1 MPDRRVQ
8 AMDDLLNEFLTET
21 AENMDVLDV
30 ELVKLEQN
38 PNDPE
43 LLGNIFRLVHTVKG
57 TCGFLGLPRL
67 ESVAHAAESLFA
79 RFRDGELE
87 VTPKAV
93 SLVLESLDRIK
104 ALLRELEKSGSEP
117 EGDDRDLISRLES
130 FAEDAVM
137 EAMMSN
143 EDVVEPAHDSEELQA
158 AFDAAQYTP
167 GFSDAHEIENLPE
180 PDVEDEVEVAETGQ
194 LPSTIRQTD
203 VPDDGETAVGSS
215 GGGVASQSIR
225 VSVDLLESLMT
236 MVSELVLTRN
246 QLLQIL
252 RAREDSEFS
261 TPLQR
266 LSHVTTE
273 LQESVMKTRMQPI
286 GNAWAKLPRIVR
298 DLSLELNKKV
308 NLQMIGAETELDRQV
323 LELIRDPLTHMVRN
337 SCDHGIELPAE
348 RRAAGKPETGTI
360 TLNAFHEGGHIIIDI
375 SDDGKGL
382 SVDKIKAKAMALG
395 LATESELE
403 VMSDEAIQQFIMRP
417 GFSTATN
424 VTAVSGRGVG
434 MDVVRTN
441 IEKIG
446 GTIELKS
453 VPGRGTT
460 FVIKIPL
467 TLAIVSA
474 LIVEA
479 GGERFAVPQISVVEL
494 VRTGRGSEHKIEDI
508 HTTPVLRLRNRLLP
522 LTSLRAQLKLGS
534 DDFGETDDRFII
546 VTKVGNF
553 SFGIIVDK
561 VFDTEEIVV
570 KPVSSLLRNITLFSG
585 NTILGDGSVIMILD
599 PNGIASDIGEI
610 NVTEAAAAEMAAS
623 ADGDTEDRVPLLL
636 FHAGDDTPMAVPLA
650 LVARLEEISLED
662 IEISN
667 GQLVVQYRGGLMPL
681 LPLRADGEI
690 AKSGRQSAI
699 VFADRDRSM
708 GLLVDEIVDIVED
721 RLSIELTTERP
732 GMLGSAIIDGAA
744 TDIVDTSYYLT
755 QAYGDWFVPHS
766 GDTTTV
772 EQSRR
777 KRRVLLIDDSAFFR
791 NLLSPL
797 LSVAGYAV
805 TTVDTADRAM
815 ELYEEG
821 RNFDIILSD
830 IELPGMN
837 GFEFA
842 QAVRSSERWADV
854 PLIALSAYTSI
865 DHLQRGHDVGFD
877 DYVGKFDRDTL
888 LRTLETTLYPELAE
902 IEES

>member
-1 MPDRRVQ
+1 
-8 AMDDLLNEFLTET
+8 MDDLLTEFLTET

-67 ESVAHAAESLFA
+67 EGVAHAAESLFA

-87 VTPKAV
+87 VTPRAV

-117 EGDDRDLISRLES
+117 EGDDQDLISQLES

-143 EDVVEPAHDSEELQA
+143 EDIAEPAQDSEELQA
-158 AFDAAQYTP
+158 AFDAAQYKAVAP
-167 GFSDAHEIENLPE
+167 DAHEAEELDQGAEPE
-180 PDVEDEVEVAETGQ
+180 ADEDPDDAGSGQ
-194 LPSTIRQTD
+194 VPSTIHQTGLSE
-203 VPDDGETAVGSS
+203 DGDAAAPAAS
-215 GGGVASQSIR
+215 GGVANQSIR

-252 RAREDSEFS
+252 RVREDSEFS

-298 DLSLELNKKV
+298 DLSLELSKKI

-337 SCDHGIELPAE
+337 SCDHGVELPAE

-395 LATESELE
+395 LATENELE

-453 VPGRGTT
+453 VAGRGTT

-508 HTTPVLRLRNRLLP
+508 HNTPVLRLRNRLLP

-610 NVTEAAAAEMAAS
+610 TVTETAAAEMASLAEDG
-623 ADGDTEDRVPLLL
+623 ADDRVPLLL

-650 LVARLEEISLED
+650 LVARLEEIALED
-662 IEISN
+662 VEISN

-690 AKSGRQSAI
+690 AKTGRQSAI

-708 GLLVDEIVDIVED
+708 GLLVDQIVDIVED
-721 RLSIELTTERP
+721 KLSIELTTERP

-777 KRRVLLIDDSAFFR
+777 KCRVLLIDDSAFFR

-805 TTVDTADRAM
+805 TTVETADRAM
-815 ELYEEG
+815 ELYEAG
-821 RNFDIILSD
+821 RDFDVILSD

-842 QAVRSSERWADV
+842 QAVRSSERWAEV

-888 LRTLETTLYPELAE
+888 LRTLEATLYPELAQ
-902 IEES
+902 IEEG

>member
-1 MPDRRVQ
+1 
-8 AMDDLLNEFLTET
+8 MDDLLNEFLTET
-21 AENMDVLDV
+21 SENMDVLDV

-67 ESVAHAAESLFA
+67 EGVAHAAESLFA

-93 SLVLESLDRIK
+93 TLVLESLDRIK
-104 ALLRELEKSGSEP
+104 ALLKELEKTGVEP
-117 EGDDRDLISRLES
+117 DGDDNDLIEQLES

-137 EAMMSN
+137 EAMISN
-143 EDVVEPAHDSEELQA
+143 EDITEVASDSDELQA
-158 AFDAAQYTP
+158 AFDAAQYAER
-167 GFSDAHEIENLPE
+167 DALVHAATSAVDSMFDQVPTKVSQTGLS
-180 PDVEDEVEVAETGQ
+180 PDLGDDHVA
-194 LPSTIRQTD
+194 
-203 VPDDGETAVGSS
+203 GS
-215 GGGVASQSIR
+215 GVASQTIR
-225 VSVDLLESLMT
+225 VSVDLLENLMT

-252 RAREDSEFS
+252 RARDDSEFS

-298 DLSLELNKKV
+298 DLSLELSKKV

-337 SCDHGIELPAE
+337 SCDHGVEMPAE
-348 RRAAGKPETGTI
+348 RRSAGKPETGTI
-360 TLNAFHEGGHIIIDI
+360 TLNAFHEGGHIIIEI
-375 SDDGKGL
+375 TDDGKGL
-382 SVDKIKAKAMALG
+382 SVEKIKGKALALG
-395 LATESELE
+395 LATEAELD
-403 VMSDEAIQQFIMRP
+403 VMSDQAIQQFIMRA
-417 GFSTATN
+417 GFSTAAN
-424 VTAVSGRGVG
+424 VTSVSGRGVG
-434 MDVVRTN
+434 MDVVKTN

-453 VPGRGTT
+453 LQGRGTT
-460 FVIKIPL
+460 FIIKIPL

-494 VRTGRGSEHKIEDI
+494 VRTGRGSEYRIEDI
-508 HTTPVLRLRNRLLP
+508 HGTPVLRLRNRLLP
-522 LTSLRAQLKLGS
+522 LTSLRQQLRLGAELDS
-534 DDFGETDDRFII
+534 VDEDRFVI
-546 VTKVGNF
+546 VTQVGNF

-610 NVTEAAAAEMAAS
+610 TVAETAAAELATQVDEE
-623 ADGDTEDRVPLLL
+623 ADDRVPLLL

-650 LVARLEEISLED
+650 LVARLEEIDLDEV
-662 IEISN
+662 EISN

-690 AKSGRQSAI
+690 SRTGRQSAI

-732 GMLGSAIIDGAA
+732 GMLGSAIIDGEA

-755 QAYGDWFVPHS
+755 QAYGDWFVPH
-766 GDTTTV
+766 GGETTTL

-777 KRRVLLIDDSAFFR
+777 KSRVLLIDDSAFFR

-797 LSVAGYAV
+797 LSVAGYFV
-805 TTVDTADRAM
+805 TTVDSADRAM
-815 ELYEEG
+815 ELYEDG
-821 RNFDIILSD
+821 RDFDIILSD

-842 QAVRSSERWADV
+842 QAVRASERWSHV

-888 LRTLETTLYPELAE
+888 LRTLETTLYPELANVDDD
-902 IEES
+902 

>member
-1 MPDRRVQ
+1 
-8 AMDDLLNEFLTET
+8 MDDLLNEFLTET
-21 AENMDVLDV
+21 SENMDVLDV

-38 PNDPE
+38 PNDPD

-104 ALLRELEKSGSEP
+104 ALLKELEKSGTEP
-117 EGDDRDLISRLES
+117 EGDDNDLIKQLES

-137 EAMMSN
+137 EAMLSN
-143 EDVVEPAHDSEELQA
+143 EDISEAASDSDELQA
-158 AFDAAQYTP
+158 AFDAAE
-167 GFSDAHEIENLPE
+167 FSTRSAAVGTAGTEAEDFNDLDHEF
-180 PDVEDEVEVAETGQ
+180 DQV
-194 LPSTIRQTD
+194 PSTVKQAGLSTD
-203 VPDDGETAVGSS
+203 LGDDPIGAGS
-215 GGGVASQSIR
+215 VANQSIR
-225 VSVDLLESLMT
+225 VSVDLLENLMT

-252 RAREDSEFS
+252 RARDDSEFS

-298 DLSLELNKKV
+298 DLSLELSKKV

-337 SCDHGIELPAE
+337 SCDHGIEIPAE
-348 RRAAGKPETGTI
+348 RRSTGKPETGTI
-360 TLNAFHEGGHIIIDI
+360 TLNAFHEGGHISIEIA
-375 SDDGKGL
+375 DDGKGL
-382 SVDKIKAKAMALG
+382 SVDKIKSKALALG
-395 LATESELE
+395 LLTEAELD
-403 VMSDEAIQQFIMRP
+403 VMSDQAIQQFIMRA

-424 VTAVSGRGVG
+424 VTSVSGRGVG
-434 MDVVRTN
+434 MDVVKTN

-453 VPGRGTT
+453 LQGRGTT
-460 FVIKIPL
+460 FIIKIPL

-494 VRTGRGSEHKIEDI
+494 VRTGRGSEYRVEDI
-508 HTTPVLRLRNRLLP
+508 HGTPVLRLRNRLLP
-522 LTSLRAQLKLGS
+522 LTSLRQQLRLGAEA
-534 DDFGETDDRFII
+534 DVMDEDRFVI
-546 VTKVGNF
+546 VTQVGNF

-610 NVTEAAAAEMAAS
+610 SVADSTAAEIAAQAEEE
-623 ADGDTEDRVPLLL
+623 ADDRVPLLL

-650 LVARLEEISLED
+650 LVARLEEIDLDEV
-662 IEISN
+662 EISN

-690 AKSGRQSAI
+690 ARTGRQSAI

-732 GMLGSAIIDGAA
+732 GMLGSAIIDGDA

-755 QAYGDWFVPHS
+755 QAYGDWFVPH
-766 GDTTTV
+766 GGETTTLA
-772 EQSRR
+772 QSRR
-777 KRRVLLIDDSAFFR
+777 KSRVLLIDDSAFFR

-797 LSVAGYAV
+797 LSVAGYSV
-805 TTVDTADRAM
+805 TTVDSADRAM

-821 RNFDIILSD
+821 RDFDIILSD

-842 QAVRSSERWADV
+842 QAVRASERWSHV

-888 LRTLETTLYPELAE
+888 LRTLETTLYPELANVD
-902 IEES
+902 EE

>member
-1 MPDRRVQ
+1 
-8 AMDDLLNEFLTET
+8 MDDLLNEFLTET
-21 AENMDVLDV
+21 SENMDVLDV

-38 PNDPE
+38 PNDPD

-104 ALLRELEKSGSEP
+104 ALLKELEKSGTEP
-117 EGDDRDLISRLES
+117 EGDDNDLIKQLES

-137 EAMMSN
+137 EAMLSN
-143 EDVVEPAHDSEELQA
+143 EDISEAASDSDELQA
-158 AFDAAQYTP
+158 AFDAAE
-167 GFSDAHEIENLPE
+167 FSTRSAAVGTAGAEAEDFNDMDHEF
-180 PDVEDEVEVAETGQ
+180 DQV
-194 LPSTIRQTD
+194 PSTVKQTGLSTD
-203 VPDDGETAVGSS
+203 LGDDPIGAGS
-215 GGGVASQSIR
+215 VANQSIR
-225 VSVDLLESLMT
+225 VSVDLLENLMT

-252 RAREDSEFS
+252 RARDDSEFS

-298 DLSLELNKKV
+298 DLSLELSKKV

-337 SCDHGIELPAE
+337 SCDHGIEIPAE
-348 RRAAGKPETGTI
+348 RRSTGKPETGTI
-360 TLNAFHEGGHIIIDI
+360 TLNAFHEGGHIIIEI
-375 SDDGKGL
+375 ADDGKGL
-382 SVDKIKAKAMALG
+382 SVDKIKSKALALG
-395 LATESELE
+395 LLTEAELD
-403 VMSDEAIQQFIMRP
+403 VMSDQAIQQFIMRA

-424 VTAVSGRGVG
+424 VTSVSGRGVG
-434 MDVVRTN
+434 MDVVKTN

-453 VPGRGTT
+453 LQGRGTT
-460 FVIKIPL
+460 FIIKIPL

-494 VRTGRGSEHKIEDI
+494 VRTGRGSEYRVEDI
-508 HTTPVLRLRNRLLP
+508 HGTPVLRLRNRLLP
-522 LTSLRAQLKLGS
+522 LTSLRQQLRLGAEA
-534 DDFGETDDRFII
+534 DVMDEDRFVI
-546 VTKVGNF
+546 VTQVGNF

-610 NVTEAAAAEMAAS
+610 TVADSTAAEMAAQAEEE
-623 ADGDTEDRVPLLL
+623 ADDRVPLLL

-650 LVARLEEISLED
+650 LVARLEEIDLDEV
-662 IEISN
+662 EISN

-690 AKSGRQSAI
+690 ARTGRQSAI

-732 GMLGSAIIDGAA
+732 GMLGSAIIDGDA

-755 QAYGDWFVPHS
+755 QAYGDWFVPH
-766 GDTTTV
+766 GGETTTLA
-772 EQSRR
+772 QSRR
-777 KRRVLLIDDSAFFR
+777 KSRVLLIDDSAFFR

-797 LSVAGYAV
+797 LSVAGYSV
-805 TTVDTADRAM
+805 TTVDSADRAM

-821 RNFDIILSD
+821 RDFDIILSD

-842 QAVRSSERWADV
+842 QAVRASERWSHV

-888 LRTLETTLYPELAE
+888 LRTLETTLYPELANVD
-902 IEES
+902 EE

>member
-1 MPDRRVQ
+1 
-8 AMDDLLNEFLTET
+8 MDDLLNEFLTET

-67 ESVAHAAESLFA
+67 ESVAHAAESLFS

-104 ALLRELEKSGSEP
+104 ALLRELEKTGAEP
-117 EGDDRDLISRLES
+117 EGDDNDLIKQLES

-137 EAMMSN
+137 EAMLSN
-143 EDVVEPAHDSEELQA
+143 EDITEVASDSDELQA
-158 AFDAAQYTP
+158 AFDAAEYGSLVEAAEAAEETYEDP
-167 GFSDAHEIENLPE
+167 GDDSEQVPVTA
-180 PDVEDEVEVAETGQ
+180 
-194 LPSTIRQTD
+194 RQTGL
-203 VPDDGETAVGSS
+203 VPEAGEDHA
-215 GGGVASQSIR
+215 GGAGVASQTIR
-225 VSVDLLESLMT
+225 VSVDLLENLMT

-252 RAREDSEFS
+252 RARDDSEFS

-298 DLSLELNKKV
+298 DLSLELSKKV

-337 SCDHGIELPAE
+337 SCDHGVEIPAE
-348 RRAAGKPETGTI
+348 RRSAGKPETGII
-360 TLNAFHEGGHIIIDI
+360 TLNAFHEGGHIIIEI
-375 SDDGKGL
+375 ADDGKGL
-382 SVDKIKAKAMALG
+382 SVDKIKGKALALG
-395 LATESELE
+395 LATEAELD
-403 VMSDEAIQQFIMRP
+403 VMSDQAIQQFIMRA
-417 GFSTATN
+417 GFSTASN
-424 VTAVSGRGVG
+424 VTSVSGRGVG
-434 MDVVRTN
+434 MDVVKTN

-453 VPGRGTT
+453 IQGRGTT
-460 FVIKIPL
+460 FIIKIPL

-494 VRTGRGSEHKIEDI
+494 VRTGRGSEYRIEDI
-508 HTTPVLRLRNRLLP
+508 HGTPVLRLRNRLLP
-522 LTSLRAQLKLGS
+522 LTSLRQQLRLGTELES
-534 DDFGETDDRFII
+534 ADEDRFVI
-546 VTKVGNF
+546 VTQVGNF

-610 NVTEAAAAEMAAS
+610 TVAETTAAEIAS
-623 ADGDTEDRVPLLL
+623 QADEEADDRVPLLL

-650 LVARLEEISLED
+650 LVARLEEIDLDEV
-662 IEISN
+662 EISN

-690 AKSGRQSAI
+690 ARSGRQSAI

-732 GMLGSAIIDGAA
+732 GMLGSAIIDGEA

-755 QAYGDWFVPHS
+755 QAYGDWFVPHG
-766 GDTTTV
+766 GDTTTL

-777 KRRVLLIDDSAFFR
+777 KSRVLLIDDSAFFR

-797 LSVAGYAV
+797 LSVAGYSV
-805 TTVDTADRAM
+805 TTVDSADRAM

-821 RNFDIILSD
+821 RDFDIILSD

-842 QAVRSSERWADV
+842 QAARASERWAHV

-888 LRTLETTLYPELAE
+888 LRTLETTLYPELANVD
-902 IEES
+902 ES

>member
-1 MPDRRVQ
+1 
-8 AMDDLLNEFLTET
+8 
-21 AENMDVLDV
+21 
-30 ELVKLEQN
+30 
-38 PNDPE
+38 
-43 LLGNIFRLVHTVKG
+43 
-57 TCGFLGLPRL
+57 
-67 ESVAHAAESLFA
+67 
-79 RFRDGELE
+79 
-87 VTPKAV
+87 
-93 SLVLESLDRIK
+93 
-104 ALLRELEKSGSEP
+104 
-117 EGDDRDLISRLES
+117 
-130 FAEDAVM
+130 
-137 EAMMSN
+137 
-143 EDVVEPAHDSEELQA
+143 
-158 AFDAAQYTP
+158 
-167 GFSDAHEIENLPE
+167 
-180 PDVEDEVEVAETGQ
+180 
-194 LPSTIRQTD
+194 
-203 VPDDGETAVGSS
+203 
-215 GGGVASQSIR
+215 
-225 VSVDLLESLMT
+225 MT

-252 RAREDSEFS
+252 RARDDSEFS
-261 TPLQR
+261 SPLQR

-298 DLSLELNKKV
+298 DLSLELSKKV
-308 NLQMIGAETELDRQV
+308 NLQMVGAETELDRQV

-337 SCDHGIELPAE
+337 SCDHGIEMPAE
-348 RRAAGKPETGTI
+348 RRSAGKPETGTI
-360 TLNAFHEGGHIIIDI
+360 TLNAFHEGGHIIIEI

-382 SVDKIKAKAMALG
+382 SVEKIKAKALALG
-395 LATESELE
+395 LATEAELD
-403 VMSDEAIQQFIMRP
+403 VMSDQAIQQFIMRA
-417 GFSTATN
+417 GFSTAAN
-424 VTAVSGRGVG
+424 VTSVSGRGVG
-434 MDVVRTN
+434 MDVVKTN

-453 VPGRGTT
+453 VQGRGTT

-474 LIVEA
+474 LIVEG

-494 VRTGRGSEHKIEDI
+494 VRTGRGSEYRIEDI
-508 HTTPVLRLRNRLLP
+508 HGTPVLRLRNRLLP
-522 LTSLRAQLKLGS
+522 LTSLRQQLRLGA
-534 DDFGETDDRFII
+534 ETGSAEDDRFVI
-546 VTKVGNF
+546 VTQVGNF

-570 KPVSSLLRNITLFSG
+570 KPVSSLLRNITFFSG

-599 PNGIASDIGEI
+599 PNGIASNIGEI
-610 NVTEAAAAEMAAS
+610 TVAESAAAAMAVQAEEE
-623 ADGDTEDRVPLLL
+623 ADDRVPLLL

-650 LVARLEEISLED
+650 LVARLEEIDLDEV
-662 IEISN
+662 EISN

-690 AKSGRQSAI
+690 ARSGRQSAI

-732 GMLGSAIIDGAA
+732 GMLGSAIIDGEA

-755 QAYGDWFVPHS
+755 QAYGDWFVPH
-766 GDTTTV
+766 GGETTTV

-805 TTVDTADRAM
+805 TTVESADRAM

-821 RNFDIILSD
+821 RDFDIILSD

-842 QAVRSSERWADV
+842 QAVRASERWSHV

-888 LRTLETTLYPELAE
+888 LRTLETTLYPELADMDDA
-902 IEES
+902 

>member
-1 MPDRRVQ
+1 
-8 AMDDLLNEFLTET
+8 MDDLLNEFLTET
-21 AENMDVLDV
+21 SENMDVLDV

-38 PNDPE
+38 PNDPD

-104 ALLRELEKSGSEP
+104 ALLKELEKSGTEP
-117 EGDDRDLISRLES
+117 EGDDNDLIKQLES

-137 EAMMSN
+137 EAMLSN
-143 EDVVEPAHDSEELQA
+143 EDISEAASDSDELQA
-158 AFDAAQYTP
+158 AFDAAE
-167 GFSDAHEIENLPE
+167 FSTRSAAVGTAGTEAEDFNDLDHEF
-180 PDVEDEVEVAETGQ
+180 DQV
-194 LPSTIRQTD
+194 PSTVKQTGLSTD
-203 VPDDGETAVGSS
+203 LGDDPIGAGS
-215 GGGVASQSIR
+215 VANQSIR
-225 VSVDLLESLMT
+225 VSVDLLENLMT

-252 RAREDSEFS
+252 RARDDSEFS

-298 DLSLELNKKV
+298 DLSLELSKKV

-337 SCDHGIELPAE
+337 SCDHGIEIPAE
-348 RRAAGKPETGTI
+348 RRSTGKPETGTI
-360 TLNAFHEGGHIIIDI
+360 TLNAFHEGGHIIIEI
-375 SDDGKGL
+375 ADDGKGL
-382 SVDKIKAKAMALG
+382 SVDKIKSKALALG
-395 LATESELE
+395 LLTEAELD
-403 VMSDEAIQQFIMRP
+403 VMSDQAIQQFIMRA

-424 VTAVSGRGVG
+424 VTSVSGRGVG
-434 MDVVRTN
+434 MDVVKTN

-453 VPGRGTT
+453 LQGRGTT
-460 FVIKIPL
+460 FIIKIPL

-494 VRTGRGSEHKIEDI
+494 VRTGRGSEYRVEDI
-508 HTTPVLRLRNRLLP
+508 HGTPVLRLRNRLLP
-522 LTSLRAQLKLGS
+522 LTSLRQQLRLGAEA
-534 DDFGETDDRFII
+534 DVIDEDRFVI
-546 VTKVGNF
+546 VTQVGNF

-610 NVTEAAAAEMAAS
+610 SVADTTAAEIAAQAEEE
-623 ADGDTEDRVPLLL
+623 ADDRVPLLL

-650 LVARLEEISLED
+650 LVARLEEIDLDEV
-662 IEISN
+662 EISN

-690 AKSGRQSAI
+690 ARTGRQSAI

-732 GMLGSAIIDGAA
+732 GMLGSAIIDGDA

-755 QAYGDWFVPHS
+755 QAYGDWFVPH
-766 GDTTTV
+766 GGETTTLA
-772 EQSRR
+772 QSRR
-777 KRRVLLIDDSAFFR
+777 KSRVLLIDDSAFFR

-797 LSVAGYAV
+797 LSVAGYSV
-805 TTVDTADRAM
+805 TTVDSADRAM

-821 RNFDIILSD
+821 RDFDIILSD

-842 QAVRSSERWADV
+842 QAVRASERWSHV

-888 LRTLETTLYPELAE
+888 LRTLETTLYPELANVD
-902 IEES
+902 EE

>member
-1 MPDRRVQ
+1 
-8 AMDDLLNEFLTET
+8 MDDLLNEFLTET

-43 LLGNIFRLVHTVKG
+43 LLSNIFRLVHTVKG

-67 ESVAHAAESLFA
+67 EGVAHAAESLFA

-104 ALLRELEKSGSEP
+104 ALLKELEKTGVEP
-117 EGDDRDLISRLES
+117 EGDDDDLVKQLES

-137 EAMMSN
+137 EAMLSN
-143 EDVVEPAHDSEELQA
+143 EDISEVASDSDELQA
-158 AFDAAQYTP
+158 AFDAAEYSSREAP
-167 GFSDAHEIENLPE
+167 VAVGEISGESYEDDGNGFEQ
-180 PDVEDEVEVAETGQ
+180 V
-194 LPSTIRQTD
+194 PSTVSQSGLTPDIGDDQT
-203 VPDDGETAVGSS
+203 
-215 GGGVASQSIR
+215 GGPGVANQTIR
-225 VSVDLLESLMT
+225 VSVDLLENLMT

-252 RAREDSEFS
+252 RARDDSEFS

-298 DLSLELNKKV
+298 DLSLELSKKV
-308 NLQMIGAETELDRQV
+308 NLQMVGAETELDRQV

-337 SCDHGIELPAE
+337 SCDHGVEPPAE
-348 RRAAGKPETGTI
+348 RRAAGKPETGAI
-360 TLNAFHEGGHIIIDI
+360 TLNAFHEGGHIIIEI
-375 SDDGKGL
+375 TDDGKGL
-382 SVDKIKAKAMALG
+382 SVDKIKDKALALG
-395 LATESELE
+395 LATETELD
-403 VMSDEAIQQFIMRP
+403 VMSDQAIQQFIMRA
-417 GFSTATN
+417 GFTTATN
-424 VTAVSGRGVG
+424 VTSVSGRGVG
-434 MDVVRTN
+434 MDVVKTN

-453 VPGRGTT
+453 VLGRGTT
-460 FVIKIPL
+460 FIIKIPL

-494 VRTGRGSEHKIEDI
+494 VRTGRGSEHRIEDI
-508 HTTPVLRLRNRLLP
+508 HGTPVLRLRNRLLP
-522 LTSLRAQLKLGS
+522 LTSLRQQLRLGT
-534 DDFGETDDRFII
+534 EAEAMEADRFVI
-546 VTKVGNF
+546 VTQVGNF

-610 NVTEAAAAEMAAS
+610 TVAETTSAGIAAQSDEEA
-623 ADGDTEDRVPLLL
+623 DDRVPLLL

-650 LVARLEEISLED
+650 LVARLEEIDLDEV
-662 IEISN
+662 EISN

-690 AKSGRQSAI
+690 ARSGRQSAI

-732 GMLGSAIIDGAA
+732 GMLGSAIIDGEA

-755 QAYGDWFVPHS
+755 QAYGDWFVPH
-766 GDTTTV
+766 GGETTTL

-777 KRRVLLIDDSAFFR
+777 KSRVLLIDDSAFFR

-797 LSVAGYAV
+797 LSVAGYSV
-805 TTVDTADRAM
+805 TTVDSAD
-815 ELYEEG
+815 
-821 RNFDIILSD
+821 SD

-842 QAVRSSERWADV
+842 QAARASERWSRV

-888 LRTLETTLYPELAE
+888 LRTLETTLYPELANVD
-902 IEES
+902 EE

>member
-1 MPDRRVQ
+1 
-8 AMDDLLNEFLTET
+8 MDDLLNEFLTET
-21 AENMDVLDV
+21 SENMDVLDV

-67 ESVAHAAESLFA
+67 EGVAHAAESLFA

-104 ALLRELEKSGSEP
+104 ALLKQLEKTGTEP
-117 EGDDRDLISRLES
+117 EGDDQDLIKQLES

-143 EDVVEPAHDSEELQA
+143 EDVSETGEDTDELQA
-158 AFDAAQYTP
+158 AFEAAQFKAGTAEAYEL
-167 GFSDAHEIENLPE
+167 DDK
-180 PDVEDEVEVAETGQ
+180 PDPVAEGEDQVLATTSQ
-194 LPSTIRQTD
+194 VPSTISSTGLSD
-203 VPDDGETAVGSS
+203 LDDDPAGAS
-215 GGGVASQSIR
+215 GGVASQSIR
-225 VSVDLLESLMT
+225 VNVDLLENLMT

-252 RAREDSEFS
+252 RARDDSEFS
-261 TPLQR
+261 SPLQR

-298 DLSLELNKKV
+298 DLSLELSKKV

-337 SCDHGIELPAE
+337 SCDHGVEMPAE

-382 SVDKIKAKAMALG
+382 SVDKIRAKALALG

-403 VMSDEAIQQFIMRP
+403 VMSDQAIQQFIMRP
-417 GFSTATN
+417 GFSTAAN
-424 VTAVSGRGVG
+424 VTSVSGRGVG
-434 MDVVRTN
+434 MDVVKTN

-453 VPGRGTT
+453 VQGKGTT

-494 VRTGRGSEHKIEDI
+494 VRTGRGSEHRIEDI
-508 HTTPVLRLRNRLLP
+508 HSTPVLRLRNRLLP
-522 LTSLRAQLKLGS
+522 LTSLRGQLKLGQE
-534 DDFGETDDRFII
+534 DINDTDDRFII

-570 KPVSSLLRNITLFSG
+570 KPVSSLLRTITLFSG

-599 PNGIASDIGEI
+599 PNGIASDIGE
-610 NVTEAAAAEMAAS
+610 VTVAETAAAELAAAAEEDS
-623 ADGDTEDRVPLLL
+623 DDRVPLLL

-650 LVARLEEISLED
+650 LVARLEEIELED
-662 IEISN
+662 VEISN

-690 AKSGRQSAI
+690 AKSGRHSAI

-721 RLSIELTTERP
+721 RLAIELTTERP
-732 GMLGSAIIDGAA
+732 GMLGSAIIDGEA

-805 TTVDTADRAM
+805 TTVETADRAM
-815 ELYEEG
+815 ELYEDG
-821 RNFDIILSD
+821 KDFDVILSD

-842 QAVRSSERWADV
+842 QSVRSSERWSEV

-865 DHLQRGHDVGFD
+865 DHLQRGRDVGFD

>member
-1 MPDRRVQ
+1 
-8 AMDDLLNEFLTET
+8 MDDLLNEFLTET
-21 AENMDVLDV
+21 SENMDVLDV

-67 ESVAHAAESLFA
+67 EGVAHAAESLFA

-93 SLVLESLDRIK
+93 TLVLESLDRIK
-104 ALLRELEKSGSEP
+104 ALLKELEKSGAEP
-117 EGDDRDLISRLES
+117 EGDDNDLIEQLES

-137 EAMMSN
+137 EAMLSN
-143 EDVVEPAHDSEELQA
+143 EDITEVGSDSDELQA
-158 AFDAAQYTP
+158 AFDAAQYP
-167 GFSDAHEIENLPE
+167 EIDEIMARGDQQVTSRINQTGLS
-180 PDVEDEVEVAETGQ
+180 PDMG
-194 LPSTIRQTD
+194 
-203 VPDDGETAVGSS
+203 DDHVVGS
-215 GGGVASQSIR
+215 GVANQSIR
-225 VSVDLLESLMT
+225 VSVDLLENLMT

-252 RAREDSEFS
+252 RARDDSEFS

-298 DLSLELNKKV
+298 DLSLELSKKV

-337 SCDHGIELPAE
+337 SCDHGVEMPAE
-348 RRAAGKPETGTI
+348 RRSVGKPETGTI
-360 TLNAFHEGGHIIIDI
+360 TLNAFHEGGHIIIEI
-375 SDDGKGL
+375 ADDGKGL
-382 SVDKIKAKAMALG
+382 SVNKIKEKALALG
-395 LATESELE
+395 LATEAELD
-403 VMSDEAIQQFIMRP
+403 VMSDQAIQQFIMRA
-417 GFSTATN
+417 GFSTAAN
-424 VTAVSGRGVG
+424 VTSVSGRGVG
-434 MDVVRTN
+434 MDVVKTN

-453 VPGRGTT
+453 VQSRGTT
-460 FVIKIPL
+460 FIIKIPL

-479 GGERFAVPQISVVEL
+479 GRERFAVPQISVVEL
-494 VRTGRGSEHKIEDI
+494 VRTGRGSEYRIEDI
-508 HTTPVLRLRNRLLP
+508 HGTPVLRLRNRLLP
-522 LTSLRAQLKLGS
+522 LTSLRQQLRLGAELS
-534 DDFGETDDRFII
+534 AVDEDRFVI
-546 VTKVGNF
+546 VTQVGNF

-610 NVTEAAAAEMAAS
+610 AVSETANADLAAQAEES
-623 ADGDTEDRVPLLL
+623 ADDRVPLLL

-650 LVARLEEISLED
+650 LVARLEEIDLDEV
-662 IEISN
+662 EISN

-690 AKSGRQSAI
+690 SRTGRQSAI

-732 GMLGSAIIDGAA
+732 GMLGSAIIDGEA

-755 QAYGDWFVPHS
+755 QAYGDWFVPH
-766 GDTTTV
+766 GGETTTL

-777 KRRVLLIDDSAFFR
+777 KSRVLLIDDSAFFR

-797 LSVAGYAV
+797 LSVAGYSV
-805 TTVDTADRAM
+805 TTVDSADRAM
-815 ELYEEG
+815 ELYEDG
-821 RNFDIILSD
+821 RDFDIILSD

-842 QAVRSSERWADV
+842 QAVRASERWSHV

-888 LRTLETTLYPELAE
+888 LRTLETTLYPELANVDE
-902 IEES
+902 G

>member
-1 MPDRRVQ
+1 
-8 AMDDLLNEFLTET
+8 MDDLLNEFLTET

-67 ESVAHAAESLFA
+67 EGVAHAAESLFA

-104 ALLRELEKSGSEP
+104 ALLKELEKSGSEP
-117 EGDDRDLISRLES
+117 DGDDRDLISQLES

-143 EDVVEPAHDSEELQA
+143 EDVQSPGEDSDELQA
-158 AFDAAQYTP
+158 AFDAAQYRASEEAYAAMEEP
-167 GFSDAHEIENLPE
+167 EIEPE
-180 PDVEDEVEVAETGQ
+180 EETGLVPAGQ
-194 LPSTIRQTD
+194 VPSTVHQTGLTEG
-203 VPDDGETAVGSS
+203 DDDAM
-215 GGGVASQSIR
+215 GGGGSGVANQSIR

-252 RAREDSEFS
+252 RARDDSEFS
-261 TPLQR
+261 SPLQR

-298 DLSLELNKKV
+298 DLSLELSKKV
-308 NLQMIGAETELDRQV
+308 NLQMVGAETELDRQV

-337 SCDHGIELPAE
+337 SCDHGIEMPAE

-382 SVDKIKAKAMALG
+382 SVDKIKAKALALG
-395 LATESELE
+395 LVSESELE
-403 VMSDEAIQQFIMRP
+403 VISDQAIQQFIMRP
-417 GFSTATN
+417 GFSTAAN
-424 VTAVSGRGVG
+424 VTSVSGRGVG
-434 MDVVRTN
+434 MDVVKTN

-453 VPGRGTT
+453 LQGKGTT

-494 VRTGRGSEHKIEDI
+494 VRTGRGSEHKIEDV
-508 HTTPVLRLRNRLLP
+508 HSTPVLRLRNRLLP
-522 LTSLRAQLKLGS
+522 LTSLRGQLRLGA
-534 DDFGETDDRFII
+534 DDGGETDDRFII

-610 NVTEAAAAEMAAS
+610 TVAETAAAELAS
-623 ADGDTEDRVPLLL
+623 ASEEDADDRVPMLL

-650 LVARLEEISLED
+650 LVARLEEIALD
-662 IEISN
+662 DVEISN

-690 AKSGRQSAI
+690 AKTGRQSAI

-732 GMLGSAIIDGAA
+732 GMLGSAIIDGEA

-805 TTVDTADRAM
+805 TTVETADRAM

-821 RNFDIILSD
+821 RDFDVILSD

-842 QAVRSSERWADV
+842 QAVRTSERWAEV

-902 IEES
+902 IDEG

>member
-1 MPDRRVQ
+1 
-8 AMDDLLNEFLTET
+8 MDDLLNEFLTET

-67 ESVAHAAESLFA
+67 EGVAHAAEGLFA

-104 ALLRELEKSGSEP
+104 ALLKELEETGSEP
-117 EGDDRDLISRLES
+117 EGEDGDLIARLES
-130 FAEDAVM
+130 FADDAVM
-137 EAMMSN
+137 EAMMADG
-143 EDVVEPAHDSEELQA
+143 EVTEIAQDSPELQA
-158 AFDAAQYTP
+158 AFDAAQYK
-167 GFSDAHEIENLPE
+167 GHGEAAEDAPPPDELTDHTDLEAE
-180 PDVEDEVEVAETGQ
+180 PARGDAG
-194 LPSTIRQTD
+194 LPS
-203 VPDDGETAVGSS
+203 PAPPTAVAKGDDEPAA
-215 GGGVASQSIR
+215 GAAAGGVASQSIR

-252 RAREDSEFS
+252 RARDDSEFS
-261 TPLQR
+261 SPLQR

-298 DLSLELNKKV
+298 DVSIELGKKV
-308 NLQMIGAETELDRQV
+308 NLQMVGAETELDRQV

-360 TLNAFHEGGHIIIDI
+360 TLNAFHEGGHIIIEI

-382 SVDKIKAKAMALG
+382 AVDKIKSKAQTLG
-395 LATESELE
+395 LVSDAELE
-403 VMSDEAIQQFIMRP
+403 VMSDQAIQQFIMRA

-424 VTAVSGRGVG
+424 VTSVSGRGVG
-434 MDVVRTN
+434 MDVVKTN

-453 VPGRGTT
+453 IQGRGTT
-460 FVIKIPL
+460 FIIKIPL

-479 GGERFAVPQISVVEL
+479 AGERFAVPQISVVEL
-494 VRTGRGSEHKIEDI
+494 VRTGRGSESKIEEI
-508 HTTPVLRLRNRLLP
+508 HGTPVLRLRNRLLP
-522 LTSLRAQLKLGS
+522 LTSLRSQLQLG
-534 DDFGETDDRFII
+534 DDAGSPDDRFVI
-546 VTKVGNF
+546 VTQVGNF
-553 SFGIIVDK
+553 SFGMIVDR

-570 KPVSSLLRNITLFSG
+570 KPVSSLLRDITYFSG

-599 PNGIASDIGEI
+599 PNGIATNIGEI
-610 NVTEAAAAEMAAS
+610 TVAETAAAELAAS
-623 ADGDTEDRVPLLL
+623 LDADGEERVPLLL
-636 FHAGDDTPMAVPLA
+636 FHAGDETPMAVPLA
-650 LVARLEEISLED
+650 LVARLEEIDLDEV
-662 IEISN
+662 EISN

-690 AKSGRQSAI
+690 SKTGRQPAI

-721 RLSIELTTERP
+721 RLEIELTTERP
-732 GMLGSAIIDGAA
+732 GMLGSAIIDGEA

-755 QAYGDWFVPHS
+755 QAYGDWFVPH
-766 GDTTTV
+766 GEETTTV
-772 EQSRR
+772 AQSRR

-797 LSVAGYAV
+797 LSVAGY
-805 TTVDTADRAM
+805 TVKTVESADRAM

-821 RNFDIILSD
+821 KDFDIILSD
-830 IELPGMN
+830 IELPGMD

-842 QAVRSSERWADV
+842 QAVRASDRWAEV
-854 PLIALSAYTSI
+854 PLIALSAYTSM
-865 DHLQRGHDVGFD
+865 DHLQRGRDVGFD

-888 LRTLETTLYPELAE
+888 LRTLEATLHPSDLEM
-902 IEES
+902 EEG

>member
-1 MPDRRVQ
+1 
-8 AMDDLLNEFLTET
+8 
-21 AENMDVLDV
+21 
-30 ELVKLEQN
+30 
-38 PNDPE
+38 
-43 LLGNIFRLVHTVKG
+43 
-57 TCGFLGLPRL
+57 
-67 ESVAHAAESLFA
+67 
-79 RFRDGELE
+79 
-87 VTPKAV
+87 
-93 SLVLESLDRIK
+93 
-104 ALLRELEKSGSEP
+104 
-117 EGDDRDLISRLES
+117 
-130 FAEDAVM
+130 M
-137 EAMMSN
+137 EAMLSN
-143 EDVVEPAHDSEELQA
+143 EDITEVGSDSDELQA
-158 AFDAAQYTP
+158 AFDAAEYSTMD
-167 GFSDAHEIENLPE
+167 SL
-180 PDVEDEVEVAETGQ
+180 VEVAGNAEEAYEDHVAGLEQ
-194 LPSTIRQTD
+194 
-203 VPDDGETAVGSS
+203 VPATASQSGLTPEMSDDHAS
-215 GGGVASQSIR
+215 GAGVASQTIR
-225 VSVDLLESLMT
+225 VSVDLLENLMT

-252 RAREDSEFS
+252 RARDDSEFS

-298 DLSLELNKKV
+298 DLSLELSKKV
-308 NLQMIGAETELDRQV
+308 NLQMVGAETELDRQV

-337 SCDHGIELPAE
+337 SCDHGVELPAE
-348 RRAAGKPETGTI
+348 RRSAGKPETGII
-360 TLNAFHEGGHIIIDI
+360 TLNAFHEGGHIIIEI
-375 SDDGKGL
+375 TDDGKGL
-382 SVDKIKAKAMALG
+382 SVDKIKGKALALG
-395 LATESELE
+395 LATEAELD
-403 VMSDEAIQQFIMRP
+403 VMSDQAIQQFIMRA
-417 GFSTATN
+417 GFSTAAN
-424 VTAVSGRGVG
+424 VTSVSGRGVG
-434 MDVVRTN
+434 MDVVKTN

-453 VPGRGTT
+453 VQGRGTT
-460 FVIKIPL
+460 FIIKIPL

-479 GGERFAVPQISVVEL
+479 GDERFAVPQISVVEL
-494 VRTGRGSEHKIEDI
+494 VRTGRGSEHRIEDI
-508 HTTPVLRLRNRLLP
+508 HGTPVLRLRNRLLP
-522 LTSLRAQLKLGS
+522 LTSLRQQLRLGTELES
-534 DDFGETDDRFII
+534 ADEDRFVI
-546 VTKVGNF
+546 VTQVGNF

-610 NVTEAAAAEMAAS
+610 TVAETSAAEIAAQ
-623 ADGDTEDRVPLLL
+623 ADEESDDRVPLLL

-650 LVARLEEISLED
+650 LVARLEEIDLDEV
-662 IEISN
+662 EISN

-690 AKSGRQSAI
+690 ARSGRQSAI

-732 GMLGSAIIDGAA
+732 GMLGSAIIDGDA

-755 QAYGDWFVPHS
+755 QAYGDWFVPH
-766 GDTTTV
+766 GGETTTL

-777 KRRVLLIDDSAFFR
+777 KSRVLLIDDSAFFR

-797 LSVAGYAV
+797 LSVAGYSV

-821 RNFDIILSD
+821 RDFDIILSD

-842 QAVRSSERWADV
+842 QAARASERWAHV

-888 LRTLETTLYPELAE
+888 LRTLETTLYPELANV
-902 IEES
+902 EED

>member
-1 MPDRRVQ
+1 
-8 AMDDLLNEFLTET
+8 MDDLLNEFLTET

-38 PNDPE
+38 PNDPD

-104 ALLRELEKSGSEP
+104 ALLKELEKSGAEP
-117 EGDDRDLISRLES
+117 EGDDNDLIKQLES

-137 EAMMSN
+137 EAMLSN
-143 EDVVEPAHDSEELQA
+143 EDISEVASDSDELQA
-158 AFDAAQYTP
+158 AFDAAEVSTRGMP
-167 GFSDAHEIENLPE
+167 
-180 PDVEDEVEVAETGQ
+180 VEVDGIAEGHYDNNDDSFEQVLSTVSQTG
-194 LPSTIRQTD
+194 LSPDTGDDQT
-203 VPDDGETAVGSS
+203 AGS
-215 GGGVASQSIR
+215 GVASQSIR
-225 VSVDLLESLMT
+225 VSVDLLENLMT

-252 RAREDSEFS
+252 RARDDSEFS

-298 DLSLELNKKV
+298 DLSLELSKKV
-308 NLQMIGAETELDRQV
+308 NLQMVGAETELDRQV

-337 SCDHGIELPAE
+337 SCDHGVELPAE

-360 TLNAFHEGGHIIIDI
+360 TLNAFHEGGHIIIEI
-375 SDDGKGL
+375 TDDGKGL
-382 SVDKIKAKAMALG
+382 SGDKIKGKALALG
-395 LATESELE
+395 LATEAELD
-403 VMSDEAIQQFIMRP
+403 VMSNQAIQQFIMRA

-424 VTAVSGRGVG
+424 VTSVSGRGVG
-434 MDVVRTN
+434 MDVVKTN

-453 VPGRGTT
+453 VEGRGTT
-460 FVIKIPL
+460 FIIKIPL

-494 VRTGRGSEHKIEDI
+494 VRTGRGSEYRIEDI
-508 HTTPVLRLRNRLLP
+508 HSTPVLRLRNRLLP
-522 LTSLRAQLKLGS
+522 LTSLRQQLRLGA
-534 DDFGETDDRFII
+534 EAEAMEEDRFVI
-546 VTKVGNF
+546 VTQVGNF

-610 NVTEAAAAEMAAS
+610 TVAETSAAEIAAQ
-623 ADGDTEDRVPLLL
+623 ADEEADDRVPLLL

-650 LVARLEEISLED
+650 LVARLEEIDLDEV
-662 IEISN
+662 EISN

-690 AKSGRQSAI
+690 TRTGRQSAI

-732 GMLGSAIIDGAA
+732 GMLGSAIIDGEA

-755 QAYGDWFVPHS
+755 QAYGDWFVPH
-766 GDTTTV
+766 GGETTTL

-777 KRRVLLIDDSAFFR
+777 KSRVLLIDDSAFFR

-797 LSVAGYAV
+797 LSVAGYSV
-805 TTVDTADRAM
+805 TTVDSADRAM
-815 ELYEEG
+815 ELYEDG
-821 RNFDIILSD
+821 RDFDIILSD

-842 QAVRSSERWADV
+842 QAVRASERWSHV

-888 LRTLETTLYPELAE
+888 LRTLETTLYPELANVDE
-902 IEES
+902 D

>member
-1 MPDRRVQ
+1 
-8 AMDDLLNEFLTET
+8 MDDLLNEFLTET
-21 AENMDVLDV
+21 SENMDVLDV

-38 PNDPE
+38 PNDPD

-104 ALLRELEKSGSEP
+104 ALLKELEKSGTEP
-117 EGDDRDLISRLES
+117 EGDDNDLIKQLES

-137 EAMMSN
+137 EAMLSN
-143 EDVVEPAHDSEELQA
+143 EDISEAASDSDELQA
-158 AFDAAQYTP
+158 AFDAAE
-167 GFSDAHEIENLPE
+167 FSTRSAAVGTAGTEAEDFNDQDHEF
-180 PDVEDEVEVAETGQ
+180 DQV
-194 LPSTIRQTD
+194 PSTVKQTGLSTD
-203 VPDDGETAVGSS
+203 LGDDPVGAGS
-215 GGGVASQSIR
+215 VANQSIR
-225 VSVDLLESLMT
+225 VSVDLLENLMT

-252 RAREDSEFS
+252 RARDDSEFS

-298 DLSLELNKKV
+298 DLSLELSKKV

-337 SCDHGIELPAE
+337 SCDHGIEIPAE
-348 RRAAGKPETGTI
+348 RRSTGKPETGTI
-360 TLNAFHEGGHIIIDI
+360 TLNAYHEGGHIIIEI
-375 SDDGKGL
+375 ADDGKGL
-382 SVDKIKAKAMALG
+382 SVDKIKSKALALG
-395 LATESELE
+395 LLTEAELD
-403 VMSDEAIQQFIMRP
+403 VMSDQAIQQFIMRA

-424 VTAVSGRGVG
+424 VTSVSGRGVG
-434 MDVVRTN
+434 MDVVKTN

-453 VPGRGTT
+453 LQGRGTT
-460 FVIKIPL
+460 FIIKIPL

-494 VRTGRGSEHKIEDI
+494 VRTGRGSEYRVEDI
-508 HTTPVLRLRNRLLP
+508 HGTPVLRLRNRLLP
-522 LTSLRAQLKLGS
+522 LTSLRQQLRLGAEA
-534 DDFGETDDRFII
+534 DVMDEDRFVI
-546 VTKVGNF
+546 VTQVGNF

-610 NVTEAAAAEMAAS
+610 TVADSTAAEIAAQAEEE
-623 ADGDTEDRVPLLL
+623 ADDRVPLLL

-650 LVARLEEISLED
+650 LVARLEEIDLDEV
-662 IEISN
+662 EISN

-690 AKSGRQSAI
+690 ARTGRQSAI

-732 GMLGSAIIDGAA
+732 GMLGSAIIDGDA

-755 QAYGDWFVPHS
+755 QAYGDWFVPH
-766 GDTTTV
+766 GGETTTLA
-772 EQSRR
+772 QSRR
-777 KRRVLLIDDSAFFR
+777 KSRVLLIDDSAFFR

-797 LSVAGYAV
+797 LSVAGYSV
-805 TTVDTADRAM
+805 TTVDSADRAM

-821 RNFDIILSD
+821 RDFDIILSD

-842 QAVRSSERWADV
+842 QAVRASERWSHV

-888 LRTLETTLYPELAE
+888 LRTLETTLYPELANVD
-902 IEES
+902 EE

>member
-1 MPDRRVQ
+1 
-8 AMDDLLNEFLTET
+8 MDDLLNEFLTET
-21 AENMDVLDV
+21 SENMDVLDV

-67 ESVAHAAESLFA
+67 EGVAHAAESLFA

-104 ALLRELEKSGSEP
+104 ALLRALEKSGTEP
-117 EGDDRDLISRLES
+117 EGDDQDLISQLES

-143 EDVVEPAHDSEELQA
+143 EEVQEPGSDSEELQA
-158 AFDAAQYTP
+158 AFDAAQYRAYS
-167 GFSDAHEIENLPE
+167 GEAF
-180 PDVEDEVEVAETGQ
+180 EVEEDDDREPEEESEVVGASRV
-194 LPSTIRQTD
+194 PSTVRQTGLS
-203 VPDDGETAVGSS
+203 DDGD
-215 GGGVASQSIR
+215 GGGGPSGVAAQSIR

-261 TPLQR
+261 SPLQR

-298 DLSLELNKKV
+298 DLSLELSKKV

-337 SCDHGIELPAE
+337 SCDHGVELPSE
-348 RRAAGKPETGTI
+348 RRSAGKPETGTI

-382 SVDKIKAKAMALG
+382 SVEKIKAKALALG

-417 GFSTATN
+417 GFSTASN

-453 VPGRGTT
+453 VQGRGTT

-494 VRTGRGSEHKIEDI
+494 VRTGRGSEHRIEDI
-508 HTTPVLRLRNRLLP
+508 HNTPVLRLRNRLLP
-522 LTSLRAQLKLGS
+522 LTSLRGQLKLGT
-534 DDFGETDDRFII
+534 DDFGEKDDRFII

-610 NVTEAAAAEMAAS
+610 NITETTAAEMTAA
-623 ADGDTEDRVPLLL
+623 ADGESDDRVPLLL

-650 LVARLEEISLED
+650 LVARLEEIALD
-662 IEISN
+662 DVEISN

-690 AKSGRQSAI
+690 AKTGRQSAI

-721 RLSIELTTERP
+721 RLAIELTTERP
-732 GMLGSAIIDGAA
+732 GMLGSAIIDGDA

-755 QAYGDWFVPHS
+755 QAYGDWFVPHG

-777 KRRVLLIDDSAFFR
+777 KCRVLLIDDSAFFR

-805 TTVDTADRAM
+805 TTVETADRAM
-815 ELYEEG
+815 ELYEDG
-821 RNFDIILSD
+821 RDFDVILSD

-902 IEES
+902 IEGS

>member
-1 MPDRRVQ
+1 
-8 AMDDLLNEFLTET
+8 MDDLLNEFLTET
-21 AENMDVLDV
+21 SENMDVLDV

-38 PNDPE
+38 PNDPD

-104 ALLRELEKSGSEP
+104 ALLKELEKSGSEP
-117 EGDDRDLISRLES
+117 EGDDNDLIKQLES

-137 EAMMSN
+137 EAMLSN
-143 EDVVEPAHDSEELQA
+143 EDISEAASDSDELQA
-158 AFDAAQYTP
+158 AFDAAE
-167 GFSDAHEIENLPE
+167 FSTRSAAVGTAGTEAEDFNDLDHEF
-180 PDVEDEVEVAETGQ
+180 DQV
-194 LPSTIRQTD
+194 PSTVKQTGLSTD
-203 VPDDGETAVGSS
+203 LGDDPIGAGS
-215 GGGVASQSIR
+215 VANQSIR
-225 VSVDLLESLMT
+225 VSVDLLENLMT

-252 RAREDSEFS
+252 RARDDSEFS

-298 DLSLELNKKV
+298 DLSLELSKKV

-337 SCDHGIELPAE
+337 SCDHGIEIPAE
-348 RRAAGKPETGTI
+348 RRSTGKPETGTI
-360 TLNAFHEGGHIIIDI
+360 TLNAFHEGGHIIIEI
-375 SDDGKGL
+375 ADDGKGL
-382 SVDKIKAKAMALG
+382 SVDKIKSKALALG
-395 LATESELE
+395 LLTEAELD
-403 VMSDEAIQQFIMRP
+403 VMSDQAIQQFIMRA

-424 VTAVSGRGVG
+424 VTSVSGRGVG
-434 MDVVRTN
+434 MDVVKTN

-453 VPGRGTT
+453 LQGRGTT
-460 FVIKIPL
+460 FIIKIPL

-494 VRTGRGSEHKIEDI
+494 VRTGRGSEYRVEDI
-508 HTTPVLRLRNRLLP
+508 HGTPVLRLRNRLLP
-522 LTSLRAQLKLGS
+522 LTSLRQQLRLGAEA
-534 DDFGETDDRFII
+534 DVMDEDRFVI
-546 VTKVGNF
+546 VTQVGNF

-570 KPVSSLLRNITLFSG
+570 KPVSSLLRNIALFSG

-610 NVTEAAAAEMAAS
+610 TVADSTAAEIAAQAEEE
-623 ADGDTEDRVPLLL
+623 ADDRVPLLL

-650 LVARLEEISLED
+650 LVARLEEIDLDEV
-662 IEISN
+662 EISN

-690 AKSGRQSAI
+690 ARTGRQSAI

-732 GMLGSAIIDGAA
+732 GMLGSAIIDGDA

-755 QAYGDWFVPHS
+755 QAYGDWFVPH
-766 GDTTTV
+766 GGETTTLA
-772 EQSRR
+772 QSRR
-777 KRRVLLIDDSAFFR
+777 KSRVLLIDDSAFFR

-797 LSVAGYAV
+797 LSVAGYSV
-805 TTVDTADRAM
+805 TTVDSADRAM

-821 RNFDIILSD
+821 RDFDIILSD

-842 QAVRSSERWADV
+842 QAVRASERWSHV

-888 LRTLETTLYPELAE
+888 LRTLETTLYPELANVD
-902 IEES
+902 EE

>member
-1 MPDRRVQ
+1 
-8 AMDDLLNEFLTET
+8 MDDLLNEFLTET
-21 AENMDVLDV
+21 SENMDVLDV

-38 PNDPE
+38 PNDPD

-104 ALLRELEKSGSEP
+104 ALLKELEKTGTEP
-117 EGDDRDLISRLES
+117 EGDDNDLIKQLES

-137 EAMMSN
+137 EAMLSN
-143 EDVVEPAHDSEELQA
+143 EDISEAASDSDELQA
-158 AFDAAQYTP
+158 AFDAAEFSTRGAPTGADETEEVDFNDQDH
-167 GFSDAHEIENLPE
+167 GF
-180 PDVEDEVEVAETGQ
+180 GQ
-194 LPSTIRQTD
+194 VPSTVSQTGLSTD
-203 VPDDGETAVGSS
+203 PGDDPIGPGS
-215 GGGVASQSIR
+215 VANQSIR
-225 VSVDLLESLMT
+225 VSVDLLENLMT

-252 RAREDSEFS
+252 RARDDSEFS

-298 DLSLELNKKV
+298 DLSLELSKKV

-337 SCDHGIELPAE
+337 SCDHGIEIPAE
-348 RRAAGKPETGTI
+348 RRSTGKPETGTI
-360 TLNAFHEGGHIIIDI
+360 TLNAYHEGGHIIIEI
-375 SDDGKGL
+375 ADDGKGL
-382 SVDKIKAKAMALG
+382 SVDKIKGKALALG
-395 LATESELE
+395 LLTEAELD
-403 VMSDEAIQQFIMRP
+403 VMSDQAIQQFIMRA
-417 GFSTATN
+417 GFSTASN
-424 VTAVSGRGVG
+424 VTSVSGRGVG
-434 MDVVRTN
+434 MDVVKTN

-453 VPGRGTT
+453 LQGRGTT

-494 VRTGRGSEHKIEDI
+494 VRTGRGSEYRIEDI
-508 HTTPVLRLRNRLLP
+508 HGTPVLRLRNRLLP
-522 LTSLRAQLKLGS
+522 LTSLRQQLRLGAEA
-534 DDFGETDDRFII
+534 DVMDEDRFVI
-546 VTKVGNF
+546 VTQVGNF

-610 NVTEAAAAEMAAS
+610 SVAETTAAEMAAQAEEE
-623 ADGDTEDRVPLLL
+623 ADDRVPLLL

-650 LVARLEEISLED
+650 LVARLEEIDLDEV
-662 IEISN
+662 EISN

-690 AKSGRQSAI
+690 ARTGRQSAI

-732 GMLGSAIIDGAA
+732 GMLGSAIIDGDA

-755 QAYGDWFVPHS
+755 QAYGDWFVPH
-766 GDTTTV
+766 GGETTTLA
-772 EQSRR
+772 QSRR
-777 KRRVLLIDDSAFFR
+777 KSRVLLIDDSAFFR

-797 LSVAGYAV
+797 LSVAGYSV
-805 TTVDTADRAM
+805 TTVDSADRAM
-815 ELYEEG
+815 ELYEDG
-821 RNFDIILSD
+821 RDFDIILSD

-842 QAVRSSERWADV
+842 QAVRASERWSHV

-888 LRTLETTLYPELAE
+888 LRTLETTLYPELANVD
-902 IEES
+902 EE

>member
-1 MPDRRVQ
+1 
-8 AMDDLLNEFLTET
+8 MDDLLNEFLTET

-67 ESVAHAAESLFA
+67 EGVAHAAESLFA

-104 ALLRELEKSGSEP
+104 ALLRALEKSGTEP
-117 EGDDRDLISRLES
+117 EGDDQDLISRLES

-137 EAMMSN
+137 EAMMTN
-143 EDVVEPAHDSEELQA
+143 EDVQEPGADSEELQA
-158 AFDAAQYTP
+158 AFDAAQYRVYS
-167 GFSDAHEIENLPE
+167 GEAFEVEEDDDRE
-180 PDVEDEVEVAETGQ
+180 PEDESEVVGASHV
-194 LPSTIRQTD
+194 PSTVRQTGLS
-203 VPDDGETAVGSS
+203 DDGDGA
-215 GGGVASQSIR
+215 GGGGPSGVAAQSIR

-261 TPLQR
+261 SPLQR

-298 DLSLELNKKV
+298 DLSLELSKKV

-337 SCDHGIELPAE
+337 SCDHGVELPSE

-382 SVDKIKAKAMALG
+382 SVEKIKAKALALG

-417 GFSTATN
+417 GFSTASN

-453 VPGRGTT
+453 VQGRGTT

-508 HTTPVLRLRNRLLP
+508 HNTPVLRLRNRLLP
-522 LTSLRAQLKLGS
+522 LTSLRGQLKLGA
-534 DDFGETDDRFII
+534 DDFGEKDDRFII
-546 VTKVGNF
+546 ATKVGNF

-610 NVTEAAAAEMAAS
+610 NITETSAAEMTAAS
-623 ADGDTEDRVPLLL
+623 DGESDDRVPLLL

-650 LVARLEEISLED
+650 LVARLEEIALD
-662 IEISN
+662 DVEISN

-690 AKSGRQSAI
+690 AKTGRQSAI

-721 RLSIELTTERP
+721 RLAIELTTERP
-732 GMLGSAIIDGAA
+732 GMLGSAIIDGEA

-777 KRRVLLIDDSAFFR
+777 KCLCGDDRRD
-791 NLLSPL
+791 
-797 LSVAGYAV
+797 G
-805 TTVDTADRAM
+805 
-815 ELYEEG
+815 G
-821 RNFDIILSD
+821 
-830 IELPGMN
+830 PGH
-837 GFEFA
+837 G
-842 QAVRSSERWADV
+842 
-854 PLIALSAYTSI
+854 
-865 DHLQRGHDVGFD
+865 
-877 DYVGKFDRDTL
+877 TL
-888 LRTLETTLYPELAE
+888 
-902 IEES
+902 

>member
-1 MPDRRVQ
+1 
-8 AMDDLLNEFLTET
+8 MDDLLNEFLTET

-104 ALLRELEKSGSEP
+104 ALLKELEKTGAEP
-117 EGDDRDLISRLES
+117 EGNDADLIKQLES

-137 EAMMSN
+137 EAMLVN
-143 EDVVEPAHDSEELQA
+143 EDITEVASDSDELQA
-158 AFDAAQYTP
+158 AFDAAEYAARESLEAAGAEEEHFDINAGGFEKVPATATANQSGLTP
-167 GFSDAHEIENLPE
+167 DLM
-180 PDVEDEVEVAETGQ
+180 
-194 LPSTIRQTD
+194 
-203 VPDDGETAVGSS
+203 DDHAAGH
-215 GGGVASQSIR
+215 GVASQTIR
-225 VSVDLLESLMT
+225 VSVDLLENLMT

-252 RAREDSEFS
+252 RARDDSEFS

-298 DLSLELNKKV
+298 DLSLELSKKV

-337 SCDHGIELPAE
+337 SCDHGVELPAE
-348 RRAAGKPETGTI
+348 RRSMGKPETGTI
-360 TLNAFHEGGHIIIDI
+360 TLNAFHEGGHIIIEI
-375 SDDGKGL
+375 TDDGKGL
-382 SVDKIKAKAMALG
+382 SVDKIKGKALALG
-395 LATESELE
+395 LATEAELE
-403 VMSDEAIQQFIMRP
+403 VMSDQAIQQFIMRA
-417 GFSTATN
+417 GFSTAAN
-424 VTAVSGRGVG
+424 VTSVSGRGVG
-434 MDVVRTN
+434 MDVVKTN

-453 VPGRGTT
+453 VHGRGTT
-460 FVIKIPL
+460 FIIKIPL

-479 GGERFAVPQISVVEL
+479 GAERFAVPQISVVEL
-494 VRTGRGSEHKIEDI
+494 VRTGRGSEYRIEDI
-508 HTTPVLRLRNRLLP
+508 HGTPVLRLRNRLLP
-522 LTSLRAQLKLGS
+522 LTSLRQQLRLGTELES
-534 DDFGETDDRFII
+534 AEEDRFVI
-546 VTKVGNF
+546 VTQVGNF

-610 NVTEAAAAEMAAS
+610 TVAETAAAELAS
-623 ADGDTEDRVPLLL
+623 QAEEEADDRVPLLL

-650 LVARLEEISLED
+650 LVARLEEIDLDEV
-662 IEISN
+662 EISN

-690 AKSGRQSAI
+690 SRTGRQSAI

-732 GMLGSAIIDGAA
+732 GMLGSAIIDGDA

-755 QAYGDWFVPHS
+755 QAYGDWFVPHG
-766 GDTTTV
+766 GDTTTL

-777 KRRVLLIDDSAFFR
+777 KSRVLLIDDSAFFR

-797 LSVAGYAV
+797 LSVAGYSV
-805 TTVDTADRAM
+805 TTVDSADRAM

-821 RNFDIILSD
+821 RDFDIILSD

-842 QAVRSSERWADV
+842 QAVRASERWSHV

-888 LRTLETTLYPELAE
+888 LRTLETTLYPELANVADD
-902 IEES
+902 

>member
-1 MPDRRVQ
+1 
-8 AMDDLLNEFLTET
+8 
-21 AENMDVLDV
+21 MDVLDV

-38 PNDPE
+38 PNDPD

-67 ESVAHAAESLFA
+67 EAVAHAAESLFA

-87 VTPKAV
+87 VTPAAV
-93 SLVLESLDRIK
+93 TLVLKSLDRIK
-104 ALLRELEKSGSEP
+104 SLLKELEKSGTEP
-117 EGDDRDLISRLES
+117 DGDDADLIGELET

-137 EAMMSN
+137 EAMMTDKDITEKA
-143 EDVVEPAHDSEELQA
+143 EDNDELQA
-158 AFDAAQYTP
+158 AFDAAEVHVDGGAEDEATDDETFDP
-167 GFSDAHEIENLPE
+167 LASVPSTLAGTGLTE
-180 PDVEDEVEVAETGQ
+180 PDEQGDA
-194 LPSTIRQTD
+194 
-203 VPDDGETAVGSS
+203 S
-215 GGGVASQSIR
+215 GGIASQSIR
-225 VSVDLLESLMT
+225 VNVDLLESLMT

-252 RAREDSEFS
+252 RVRDDSEFS
-261 TPLQR
+261 GPLQR

-286 GNAWAKLPRIVR
+286 GNAWAKMPRIVR
-298 DLSLELNKKV
+298 DLSIELGKKI
-308 NLQMIGAETELDRQV
+308 NLQMVGAETELDRQV
-323 LELIRDPLTHMVRN
+323 LELIRDPLTHMIRN
-337 SCDHGIELPAE
+337 ACDHGVEMPAE
-348 RRAAGKPETGTI
+348 RRGAGKPETGSI
-360 TLNAFHEGGHIIIDI
+360 TLNAYHEGGHIIIEV

-382 SVDKIKAKAMALG
+382 SVDKIKAKALALG
-395 LATESELE
+395 VATEADLE
-403 VMSDEAIQQFIMRP
+403 MMSDQAIQQFIMRA
-417 GFSTATN
+417 GFSTAAN

-434 MDVVRTN
+434 MDVVKTN

-453 VPGRGTT
+453 VQGRGTS
-460 FVIKIPL
+460 FIIKIPL

-479 GGERFAVPQISVVEL
+479 GGERYAVPQISVVEL
-494 VRTGRGSEHKIEDI
+494 VRTGRGSEHSIEDI
-508 HTTPVLRLRNRLLP
+508 HGTPVLRLRNRLLP
-522 LTSLRAQLKLGS
+522 LTSMRDQLKLG
-534 DDFGETDDRFII
+534 GEEQEMDDRFVI
-546 VTKVGNF
+546 VTQVGNF
-553 SFGIIVDK
+553 SFGIIVDR

-570 KPVSSLLRNITLFSG
+570 KPVSSLLRNLSIFSG

-599 PNGIASDIGEI
+599 PNGIASEIGEI
-610 NVTEAAAAEMAAS
+610 SVSEQVTSETVAAE
-623 ADGDTEDRVPLLL
+623 DGSDDRTPLLV
-636 FHAGDDTPMAVPLA
+636 FHAGGDTPMAVPLA
-650 LVARLEEISLED
+650 LVARLEEIDLQD
-662 IEISN
+662 VEISN

-681 LPLRADGEI
+681 LPLRSDGEI
-690 AKSGRQSAI
+690 SKTGRQSAI

-721 RLSIELTTERP
+721 HLAIELTTERP
-732 GMLGSAIIDGAA
+732 GMLGSAIIDGEA

-755 QAYGDWFVPHS
+755 QAYGDWFVPVA
-766 GDTTTV
+766 GETTTV

-805 TTVDTADRAM
+805 TTVETADLAM
-815 ELYEEG
+815 ELYENG
-821 RNFDIILSD
+821 KDFDIILSD

-842 QAVRSSERWADV
+842 AAVRASERWADV

-865 DHLQRGHDVGFD
+865 DHLQRGRDVGFD

-888 LRTLETTLYPELAE
+888 LRLLEDTLYTETVSAGE
-902 IEES
+902 

>member
-1 MPDRRVQ
+1 
-8 AMDDLLNEFLTET
+8 MDDLLNEFLTET

-67 ESVAHAAESLFA
+67 ESVAHAAESLFS

-104 ALLRELEKSGSEP
+104 ALLKELEKTGTEP
-117 EGDDRDLISRLES
+117 EGNDADLIQQLES

-137 EAMMSN
+137 EAMLVN
-143 EDVVEPAHDSEELQA
+143 EDITEVASDSDELQA
-158 AFDAAQYTP
+158 AFDAAEYAARESLGAAGVDEEHFDINAGGYEKVPATATANQSGLTP
-167 GFSDAHEIENLPE
+167 DLM
-180 PDVEDEVEVAETGQ
+180 
-194 LPSTIRQTD
+194 
-203 VPDDGETAVGSS
+203 DDQA
-215 GGGVASQSIR
+215 GGHGVASQTIR
-225 VSVDLLESLMT
+225 VSVDLLENLMT

-252 RAREDSEFS
+252 RARDDSEFS

-298 DLSLELNKKV
+298 DLSLELSKKV

-337 SCDHGIELPAE
+337 SCDHGVELPAE

-360 TLNAFHEGGHIIIDI
+360 TLNAFHEGGHIIIEI
-375 SDDGKGL
+375 TDDGKGL
-382 SVDKIKAKAMALG
+382 SVDKIKGKALALG
-395 LATESELE
+395 LATEAELD
-403 VMSDEAIQQFIMRP
+403 VMSDQAIQQFIMRA
-417 GFSTATN
+417 GFSTAAN
-424 VTAVSGRGVG
+424 VTSVSGRGVG
-434 MDVVRTN
+434 MDVVKTN

-453 VPGRGTT
+453 VQGRGTT
-460 FVIKIPL
+460 FIIKIPL

-479 GGERFAVPQISVVEL
+479 GAERFAVPQISVVEL
-494 VRTGRGSEHKIEDI
+494 VRTGRGSEYRIEDI
-508 HTTPVLRLRNRLLP
+508 HGTPVLRLRNRLLP
-522 LTSLRAQLKLGS
+522 LTSLRQQLRLGTELES
-534 DDFGETDDRFII
+534 ADEDRFVI
-546 VTKVGNF
+546 VTQVGNF

-610 NVTEAAAAEMAAS
+610 TVAETAAAELAS
-623 ADGDTEDRVPLLL
+623 QAEEEADDRVPLLL

-650 LVARLEEISLED
+650 LVARLEEIDLDEV
-662 IEISN
+662 EISN

-690 AKSGRQSAI
+690 SRTGRQSAI

-732 GMLGSAIIDGAA
+732 GMLGSAIIDGDA

-755 QAYGDWFVPHS
+755 QAYGDWFVPHG
-766 GDTTTV
+766 GDTTTL

-777 KRRVLLIDDSAFFR
+777 KSRVLLIDDSAFFR

-797 LSVAGYAV
+797 LSVAGYSV
-805 TTVDTADRAM
+805 TTVDSADRAM
-815 ELYEEG
+815 ELYEDG
-821 RNFDIILSD
+821 RDFDIILSD

-842 QAVRSSERWADV
+842 QAVRASERWSHV

-888 LRTLETTLYPELAE
+888 LRTLETTLYPELANVADD
-902 IEES
+902 

>member
-1 MPDRRVQ
+1 
-8 AMDDLLNEFLTET
+8 
-21 AENMDVLDV
+21 
-30 ELVKLEQN
+30 
-38 PNDPE
+38 
-43 LLGNIFRLVHTVKG
+43 
-57 TCGFLGLPRL
+57 LPRL

-117 EGDDRDLISRLES
+117 EGDDQDLISQLES

-143 EDVVEPAHDSEELQA
+143 EDVQEPGADSDELQA
-158 AFDAAQYTP
+158 AFDAAQYKVA
-167 GFSDAHEIENLPE
+167 SEEAY
-180 PDVEDEVEVAETGQ
+180 EVEEEPEHESEEEADVVGAVQ
-194 LPSTIRQTD
+194 VPSTVRQTGLSD
-203 VPDDGETAVGSS
+203 GGDDGAGGS
-215 GGGVASQSIR
+215 GGGVANQSIR

-261 TPLQR
+261 SPLQR

-298 DLSLELNKKV
+298 DLSLELSKKV
-308 NLQMIGAETELDRQV
+308 NLQMVGAETELDRQV

-337 SCDHGIELPAE
+337 SCDHGVELPAE

-417 GFSTATN
+417 GFSTASN

-453 VPGRGTT
+453 VQGRGTT

-494 VRTGRGSEHKIEDI
+494 VRTGRGSEHKIEDV
-508 HTTPVLRLRNRLLP
+508 HNTPVLRLRNRLLP
-522 LTSLRAQLKLGS
+522 LTSLRAQLKLGT

-610 NVTEAAAAEMAAS
+610 TVTETATAELAALSE
-623 ADGDTEDRVPLLL
+623 ADSDDRVPLLL

-650 LVARLEEISLED
+650 LVARLEEIALD
-662 IEISN
+662 DVEISN

-690 AKSGRQSAI
+690 AKTGRQSAI

-732 GMLGSAIIDGAA
+732 GMLGSAIIDGDA

-755 QAYGDWFVPHS
+755 QAYGDWFVP
-766 GDTTTV
+766 
-772 EQSRR
+772 
-777 KRRVLLIDDSAFFR
+777 AFFR

-805 TTVDTADRAM
+805 TTVETADRAM
-815 ELYEEG
+815 ELYEDG
-821 RNFDIILSD
+821 RDFDVILSD

-902 IEES
+902 IEEG

>member
-1 MPDRRVQ
+1 
-8 AMDDLLNEFLTET
+8 MDDLLNEFLTET

-43 LLGNIFRLVHTVKG
+43 LLSNIFRLVHTVKG

-117 EGDDRDLISRLES
+117 EGDDQDLISQLES

-143 EDVVEPAHDSEELQA
+143 EDVQEPGADSDELQA
-158 AFDAAQYTP
+158 AFDAAQYKVA
-167 GFSDAHEIENLPE
+167 SEEAY
-180 PDVEDEVEVAETGQ
+180 EVEEEPEHESEEEADVVGAVQ
-194 LPSTIRQTD
+194 VPSTVRQTGLSD
-203 VPDDGETAVGSS
+203 GGDDGAGGS
-215 GGGVASQSIR
+215 GGGVANQSIR

-261 TPLQR
+261 SPLQR

-298 DLSLELNKKV
+298 DLSLELSKKV
-308 NLQMIGAETELDRQV
+308 NLQMVGAETELDRQV

-337 SCDHGIELPAE
+337 SCDHGVELPAE

-417 GFSTATN
+417 GFSTASN

-453 VPGRGTT
+453 VQGRGTT

-494 VRTGRGSEHKIEDI
+494 VRTGRGSEHKIEDV
-508 HTTPVLRLRNRLLP
+508 HNTPVLRLRNRLLP
-522 LTSLRAQLKLGS
+522 LTSLRAQLKLGT

-610 NVTEAAAAEMAAS
+610 TVTETATAELAALSE
-623 ADGDTEDRVPLLL
+623 ADSDDRVPLLL

-650 LVARLEEISLED
+650 LVARLEEIALD
-662 IEISN
+662 DVEISN

-690 AKSGRQSAI
+690 AKTGRQSAI

-732 GMLGSAIIDGAA
+732 GMLGSAIIDGDA

-805 TTVDTADRAM
+805 TTVETADRAM
-815 ELYEEG
+815 ELYEDG
-821 RNFDIILSD
+821 RDFDVILSD

-902 IEES
+902 IEEG

>member
-1 MPDRRVQ
+1 
-8 AMDDLLNEFLTET
+8 MDDLLNEFLTET

-67 ESVAHAAESLFA
+67 EGVAHAAESLFS

-104 ALLRELEKSGSEP
+104 ALLKELEKTGAEP
-117 EGDDRDLISRLES
+117 EGNDADLIKQLES

-137 EAMMSN
+137 EAMLVN
-143 EDVVEPAHDSEELQA
+143 EDITEVASDSDELQA
-158 AFDAAQYTP
+158 AFDAAEYAARESLEAAGADEEHFDINAGGFEKVPARATANQSGLTP
-167 GFSDAHEIENLPE
+167 DLM
-180 PDVEDEVEVAETGQ
+180 
-194 LPSTIRQTD
+194 
-203 VPDDGETAVGSS
+203 DDQA
-215 GGGVASQSIR
+215 GGHGVASQTIR
-225 VSVDLLESLMT
+225 VSVDLLENMMT

-252 RAREDSEFS
+252 RARDDSEFS

-298 DLSLELNKKV
+298 DLSLELSKKV

-337 SCDHGIELPAE
+337 SCDHGVELPAE
-348 RRAAGKPETGTI
+348 RRSVGKPETGTI
-360 TLNAFHEGGHIIIDI
+360 TLNAFHEGGHIIIEI
-375 SDDGKGL
+375 TDDGKGL
-382 SVDKIKAKAMALG
+382 SVDKIKGKALALG
-395 LATESELE
+395 LATEAELD
-403 VMSDEAIQQFIMRP
+403 VMSDQAIQQFIMRA
-417 GFSTATN
+417 GFSTAAN
-424 VTAVSGRGVG
+424 VTSVSGRGVG
-434 MDVVRTN
+434 MDVVKTN

-453 VPGRGTT
+453 VQGRGTT
-460 FVIKIPL
+460 FIIKIPL

-479 GGERFAVPQISVVEL
+479 GAERFAVPQISVVEL
-494 VRTGRGSEHKIEDI
+494 VRTGRGSEYRIEDI
-508 HTTPVLRLRNRLLP
+508 HGTPVLRLRNRLLP
-522 LTSLRAQLKLGS
+522 LTSLRQQLRLGTELES
-534 DDFGETDDRFII
+534 ADEDRFVI
-546 VTKVGNF
+546 VTQVGNF

-610 NVTEAAAAEMAAS
+610 TVAETAAAELAS
-623 ADGDTEDRVPLLL
+623 QAEEEADDRVPLLL

-650 LVARLEEISLED
+650 LVARLEEIDLDEV
-662 IEISN
+662 EISN

-690 AKSGRQSAI
+690 SRTGRQSAI

-732 GMLGSAIIDGAA
+732 GMLGSAIIDGEA

-755 QAYGDWFVPHS
+755 QAYGDWFVPHG
-766 GDTTTV
+766 GDTTTL

-777 KRRVLLIDDSAFFR
+777 KSRVLLIDDSAFFR

-797 LSVAGYAV
+797 LSVAGYSV
-805 TTVDTADRAM
+805 TTVDSADRAM
-815 ELYEEG
+815 ELYEDG
-821 RNFDIILSD
+821 RDFDIILSD

-842 QAVRSSERWADV
+842 QAVRASERWSHV

-888 LRTLETTLYPELAE
+888 LRTLETTLYPELANVADD
-902 IEES
+902 

>member
-1 MPDRRVQ
+1 
-8 AMDDLLNEFLTET
+8 MDDLLNEFLTET
-21 AENMDVLDV
+21 SENMDVLDV

-67 ESVAHAAESLFA
+67 EGVAHAAESLFA

-104 ALLRELEKSGSEP
+104 ALLKELEKTGVEP
-117 EGDDRDLISRLES
+117 EGDDDDLIKRLES

-137 EAMMSN
+137 EAMIGN
-143 EDVVEPAHDSEELQA
+143 EDISEVALDSDELQA
-158 AFDAAQYTP
+158 AFDAAQYA
-167 GFSDAHEIENLPE
+167 SQNA
-180 PDVEDEVEVAETGQ
+180 AELAGEMEAGGLDHGGSEAELQQVLSTVDQTG
-194 LPSTIRQTD
+194 LSLD
-203 VPDDGETAVGSS
+203 SGDDMS
-215 GGGVASQSIR
+215 GGSGVASQTIR
-225 VSVDLLESLMT
+225 VNVDLLENLMT

-261 TPLQR
+261 SPLQR

-298 DLSLELNKKV
+298 DVSLELSKKV
-308 NLQMIGAETELDRQV
+308 NLQMVGAETELDRQV

-337 SCDHGIELPAE
+337 SCDHGIEIPAE
-348 RRAAGKPETGTI
+348 RRAAGKAETGAI
-360 TLNAFHEGGHIIIDI
+360 TLNAFHEGGHIIIEVN
-375 SDDGKGL
+375 DDGRGL
-382 SVDKIKAKAMALG
+382 SVERIKAKALALG
-395 LATESELE
+395 VATEAELD
-403 VMSDEAIQQFIMRP
+403 VMSDQAIHQYIMRA
-417 GFSTATN
+417 GFSTAAN
-424 VTAVSGRGVG
+424 VTSVSGRGVG
-434 MDVVRTN
+434 MDVVKTN

-453 VPGRGTT
+453 VAGRGTT

-494 VRTGRGSEHKIEDI
+494 VRTGRGSEYRIEDI
-508 HTTPVLRLRNRLLP
+508 HGTPVLRLRNRLLP
-522 LTSLRAQLKLGS
+522 LTALRQQLRLG
-534 DDFGETDDRFII
+534 GELDTVESDRFVI
-546 VTKVGNF
+546 VTQVGNF
-553 SFGIIVDK
+553 SFGVIVDK

-599 PNGIASDIGEI
+599 PNGIATDIGEI
-610 NVTEAAAAEMAAS
+610 SVTETATAELSTQAEEE
-623 ADGDTEDRVPLLL
+623 GDDRVPLLL

-650 LVARLEEISLED
+650 LVARLEEIDLDEV
-662 IEISN
+662 EISN

-690 AKSGRQSAI
+690 SRTGRQPAI

-732 GMLGSAIIDGAA
+732 GMLGSAIVDGEA

-755 QAYGDWFVPHS
+755 QAYGDWFVPH
-766 GDTTTV
+766 GGETTTV

-805 TTVDTADRAM
+805 TTVDSADRAM
-815 ELYEEG
+815 ELYEDG
-821 RNFDIILSD
+821 RDFDIILSD

-842 QAVRSSERWADV
+842 QAARASERWSHV

-865 DHLQRGHDVGFD
+865 DHLQRGHEVGFD

-888 LRTLETTLYPELAE
+888 LRTLETTLYPELANAGE
-902 IEES
+902 D

>member
-1 MPDRRVQ
+1 
-8 AMDDLLNEFLTET
+8 MDDLLNEFLTET

-67 ESVAHAAESLFA
+67 EGVAHAAESLFA

-117 EGDDRDLISRLES
+117 EGDDQDLISQLES

-143 EDVVEPAHDSEELQA
+143 ETVQEPGEDSDELQA
-158 AFDAAQYTP
+158 AFDAAQYRTA
-167 GFSDAHEIENLPE
+167 SRDAHES
-180 PDVEDEVEVAETGQ
+180 EVELPQEPEAEAEEGASAGQ
-194 LPSTIRQTD
+194 VPSVVRQTGLSD
-203 VPDDGETAVGSS
+203 SGDDGVAGS
-215 GGGVASQSIR
+215 GAGGVASQSIR
-225 VSVDLLESLMT
+225 VSVDLLENLMT

-261 TPLQR
+261 SPLQR

-298 DLSLELNKKV
+298 DLSLELSKKV

-337 SCDHGIELPAE
+337 SCDHGVELPSE

-360 TLNAFHEGGHIIIDI
+360 TLNAFHEGGHIIIDV

-403 VMSDEAIQQFIMRP
+403 VMSDEAVQQFIMRP
-417 GFSTATN
+417 GFSTASN

-453 VPGRGTT
+453 LQGRGTT

-508 HTTPVLRLRNRLLP
+508 HHTPVLRLRNRLLP

-534 DDFGETDDRFII
+534 DEFGEADDRFII

-610 NVTEAAAAEMAAS
+610 TVTEAATAEMIAATDGE
-623 ADGDTEDRVPLLL
+623 ADDRVPLLL

-650 LVARLEEISLED
+650 LVARLEEIALD
-662 IEISN
+662 DVEISN

-732 GMLGSAIIDGAA
+732 GMLGSAIIDGEA

-755 QAYGDWFVPHS
+755 QAYGDWFVPHG

-805 TTVDTADRAM
+805 TTVETADRAM
-815 ELYEEG
+815 ELYEDG
-821 RNFDIILSD
+821 RDFDVILSD

-842 QAVRSSERWADV
+842 QAVRSSERWAAV

-888 LRTLETTLYPELAE
+888 LRTLETMLYPELAE
-902 IEES
+902 LDDG

>member
-1 MPDRRVQ
+1 
-8 AMDDLLNEFLTET
+8 MDDLLNEFLTET
-21 AENMDVLDV
+21 TENMDVLDV

-38 PNDPE
+38 PNDPD

-67 ESVAHAAESLFA
+67 EAVAHAAESLFA

-87 VTPKAV
+87 VTPAAV
-93 SLVLESLDRIK
+93 TLVLKSLDRIK
-104 ALLRELEKSGSEP
+104 SLLKELEKSGTEP
-117 EGDDRDLISRLES
+117 DGDDADLIGELET

-137 EAMMSN
+137 EAMMTDKDITEKA
-143 EDVVEPAHDSEELQA
+143 EDNDELQA
-158 AFDAAQYTP
+158 AFDAAEVQVDAEAGGEATADETFDP
-167 GFSDAHEIENLPE
+167 LASVPSTLAGTGLTDSDAQG
-180 PDVEDEVEVAETGQ
+180 DT
-194 LPSTIRQTD
+194 
-203 VPDDGETAVGSS
+203 S
-215 GGGVASQSIR
+215 GGIASQSIR
-225 VSVDLLESLMT
+225 VNVDLLESLMT

-252 RAREDSEFS
+252 RVRDDSEFS
-261 TPLQR
+261 GPLQR

-286 GNAWAKLPRIVR
+286 GNAWAKMPRIVR
-298 DLSLELNKKV
+298 DLSIELGKKI
-308 NLQMIGAETELDRQV
+308 NLQMVGAETELDRQV
-323 LELIRDPLTHMVRN
+323 LELIRDPLTHMIRN
-337 SCDHGIELPAE
+337 ACDHGVEMPAE
-348 RRAAGKPETGTI
+348 RRGAGKPETGSI
-360 TLNAFHEGGHIIIDI
+360 TLNAYHEGGHIIIEV

-382 SVDKIKAKAMALG
+382 SVDKIKAKALALG
-395 LATESELE
+395 VATEADLE
-403 VMSDEAIQQFIMRP
+403 MMSDQAIQQFIMRA
-417 GFSTATN
+417 GFSTAAN

-434 MDVVRTN
+434 MDVVKTN

-453 VPGRGTT
+453 VQGRGTS
-460 FVIKIPL
+460 FIIKIPL

-479 GGERFAVPQISVVEL
+479 GGERYAVPQISVVEL
-494 VRTGRGSEHKIEDI
+494 VRTGRGSEHSIEDI
-508 HTTPVLRLRNRLLP
+508 HGTPVLRLRNRLLP
-522 LTSLRAQLKLGS
+522 LTSMRDQLKLG
-534 DDFGETDDRFII
+534 GEEQEMDDRFVI
-546 VTKVGNF
+546 VTQVGNF
-553 SFGIIVDK
+553 SFGIIVDR

-570 KPVSSLLRNITLFSG
+570 KPVSSLLRNLSIFSG

-599 PNGIASDIGEI
+599 PNGIASEIGEI
-610 NVTEAAAAEMAAS
+610 SVSEQVTSETVAAE
-623 ADGDTEDRVPLLL
+623 DGSDDRTPLLV
-636 FHAGDDTPMAVPLA
+636 FHAGGDTPMAVPLA
-650 LVARLEEISLED
+650 LVARLEEIDLQD
-662 IEISN
+662 VEISN

-681 LPLRADGEI
+681 LPLRSDGEI
-690 AKSGRQSAI
+690 SKTGRQSAI

-721 RLSIELTTERP
+721 HLAIELTTERP
-732 GMLGSAIIDGAA
+732 GMLGSAIIDGEA

-755 QAYGDWFVPHS
+755 QAYGDWFVPVA
-766 GDTTTV
+766 GETTTV

-805 TTVDTADRAM
+805 TTVETADLAM
-815 ELYEEG
+815 ELYENG
-821 RNFDIILSD
+821 KDFDIILSD

-842 QAVRSSERWADV
+842 AAVRASERWADV

-865 DHLQRGHDVGFD
+865 DHLQRGRDVGFD

-888 LRTLETTLYPELAE
+888 LRLLEDTLYTETVSAGE
-902 IEES
+902 

>member
-1 MPDRRVQ
+1 
-8 AMDDLLNEFLTET
+8 MDDLLNEFLTET

-104 ALLRELEKSGSEP
+104 ALLRELEKTGSEP
-117 EGDDRDLISRLES
+117 EGDDGDLISRLES

-137 EAMMSN
+137 EAMMGN
-143 EDVVEPAHDSEELQA
+143 EDVAELAQDSPELQA
-158 AFDAAQYTP
+158 AFDAAQYKAASSGTYETTDELAEE
-167 GFSDAHEIENLPE
+167 GDDAE
-180 PDVEDEVEVAETGQ
+180 DVIDAPQV
-194 LPSTIRQTD
+194 PSTLQQT
-203 VPDDGETAVGSS
+203 VLAEDGNAAAADGTAS
-215 GGGVASQSIR
+215 GGVANQTIR

-261 TPLQR
+261 SPLQR

-298 DLSLELNKKV
+298 DLSLELSKKV

-348 RRAAGKPETGTI
+348 RRTAGKPETGTI

-382 SVDKIKAKAMALG
+382 SVDKIKTKAMALG
-395 LATESELE
+395 IATENELE

-453 VPGRGTT
+453 VQGRGTT

-494 VRTGRGSEHKIEDI
+494 VRTGRGSEHRIEDI
-508 HTTPVLRLRNRLLP
+508 HNTPVLRLRNRLLP
-522 LTSLRAQLKLGS
+522 LTSLRAQLKLGA
-534 DDFGETDDRFII
+534 DDIGDTDDRFII

-610 NVTEAAAAEMAAS
+610 TVTETATAELTAAS
-623 ADGDTEDRVPLLL
+623 DGEADDRVPMLL

-650 LVARLEEISLED
+650 LVARLEEIDLD
-662 IEISN
+662 DVEISN

-690 AKSGRQSAI
+690 ARTGRQSAI

-732 GMLGSAIIDGAA
+732 GMLGSAIIDGDA

-755 QAYGDWFVPHS
+755 QAYGDWFVPHG

-797 LSVAGYAV
+797 LSVAGYVV
-805 TTVDTADRAM
+805 TTVETADRAM
-815 ELYEEG
+815 ELYEDG
-821 RNFDIILSD
+821 RDFDVILSD

-842 QAVRSSERWADV
+842 QAVRSSERWGDV

-902 IEES
+902 IEEG

>member
-1 MPDRRVQ
+1 
-8 AMDDLLNEFLTET
+8 MDDLLNEFLTET

-67 ESVAHAAESLFA
+67 EGVAHAAESLFA

-117 EGDDRDLISRLES
+117 EGDDEDLISRLES

-137 EAMMSN
+137 EAMMGN
-143 EDVVEPAHDSEELQA
+143 EDVEEVGEDSAELQA
-158 AFDAAQYTP
+158 AFDAAQYRAISHGMHETDEEP
-167 GFSDAHEIENLPE
+167 AEESADDA
-180 PDVEDEVEVAETGQ
+180 EVVGAPRV
-194 LPSTIRQTD
+194 PSTLQQTGLAEEGD
-203 VPDDGETAVGSS
+203 PNADSASA
-215 GGGVASQSIR
+215 GGVANQSIR

-261 TPLQR
+261 SPLQR

-298 DLSLELNKKV
+298 DLSLELSKKV

-382 SVDKIKAKAMALG
+382 SVDKIKTKAMALG
-395 LATESELE
+395 LATENELE

-453 VPGRGTT
+453 VQGRGTT

-494 VRTGRGSEHKIEDI
+494 VRTGRGSEHRIEDI
-508 HTTPVLRLRNRLLP
+508 HSTPVLRLRNRLLP

-534 DDFGETDDRFII
+534 DDFGATDDRFII

-610 NVTEAAAAEMAAS
+610 TVTETATAEMAAA
-623 ADGDTEDRVPLLL
+623 ADMDADDRVPLLL

-650 LVARLEEISLED
+650 LVARLEEIDLD
-662 IEISN
+662 DVEISN

-690 AKSGRQSAI
+690 AKTGRQSAI

-732 GMLGSAIIDGAA
+732 GMLGSAIIDGDA

-805 TTVDTADRAM
+805 TTVETADRAM
-815 ELYEEG
+815 ELYEDG
-821 RNFDIILSD
+821 RDFDVILSD

-842 QAVRSSERWADV
+842 QAVRSSERWAEV

-888 LRTLETTLYPELAE
+888 LRTLETTLYPELVE
-902 IEES
+902 IEEG

>member
-1 MPDRRVQ
+1 
-8 AMDDLLNEFLTET
+8 MDDLLNEFLTET

-30 ELVKLEQN
+30 ELVKLERN

-67 ESVAHAAESLFA
+67 EAVAHAAESLFA

-104 ALLRELEKSGSEP
+104 ALLKQLEKTGAEP
-117 EGDDRDLISRLES
+117 DGDDSDLIQQLES

-137 EAMMSN
+137 EAMMGDGEVTEIAEDSN
-143 EDVVEPAHDSEELQA
+143 ELQA
-158 AFDAAQYTP
+158 AFDAAQYQ
-167 GFSDAHEIENLPE
+167 GMLAAAQAAA
-180 PDVEDEVEVAETGQ
+180 DVEEAEFEAPVVAAQ
-194 LPSTIRQTD
+194 VPSRVRTTEMAGLSD
-203 VPDDGETAVGSS
+203 DFVPGAGGN

-225 VSVDLLESLMT
+225 VNVDLLENLMT

-252 RAREDSEFS
+252 RARDDSEFS
-261 TPLQR
+261 SPLQR

-298 DLSLELNKKV
+298 DLSIELGKKV

-337 SCDHGIELPAE
+337 SCDHGIEMPAE
-348 RRAAGKPETGTI
+348 RRAAGKADTGTI
-360 TLNAFHEGGHIIIDI
+360 TLNAFHEGGHIIIEI
-375 SDDGKGL
+375 TDDGKGL
-382 SVDKIKAKAMALG
+382 AVDKIKKKALALG
-395 LATESELE
+395 LVTESELD
-403 VMSDEAIQQFIMRP
+403 VMSDQAIQHFIMRA
-417 GFSTATN
+417 GFSTAAN
-424 VTAVSGRGVG
+424 VTSVSGRGVG
-434 MDVVRTN
+434 MDVVKTN

-453 VPGRGTT
+453 IAGRGTT

-479 GGERFAVPQISVVEL
+479 GSERFAVPQISVVEL
-494 VRTGRGSEHKIEDI
+494 VRTGRGSESRIEQI
-508 HTTPVLRLRNRLLP
+508 HGTPVLRLRNRLLP
-522 LTSLRAQLKLGS
+522 LTSLRDQLKLDDTDAS
-534 DDFGETDDRFII
+534 DEDRFVI
-546 VTKVGNF
+546 VTQVGNF

-570 KPVSSLLRNITLFSG
+570 KPVSSLLRNISLFSG

-610 NVTEAAAAEMAAS
+610 SSVEQVAAEHAAVAEEES
-623 ADGDTEDRVPLLL
+623 NRERVPLLV

-650 LVARLEEISLED
+650 LVARLEEIDLEEV
-662 IEISN
+662 EISN

-690 AKSGRQSAI
+690 SKTGRQAAI

-721 RLSIELTTERP
+721 RLEIELTTERP
-732 GMLGSAIIDGAA
+732 GMLGSAIIDGEA

-755 QAYGDWFVPHS
+755 QAYGDWFVPR
-766 GDTTTV
+766 GGETTTV
-772 EQSRR
+772 AQSRR
-777 KRRVLLIDDSAFFR
+777 KRRVLLIDDSSFFR

-797 LSVAGYAV
+797 LSVAGYSV
-805 TTVDTADRAM
+805 TTVESANRAM
-815 ELYEEG
+815 ELYEQG
-821 RNFDIILSD
+821 KDFDIILSD

-842 QAVRSSERWADV
+842 QAVRASERWAGL

-865 DHLQRGHDVGFD
+865 DHLQRGRVVGFD

-888 LRTLETTLYPELAE
+888 LRTLESALNPEGVE
-902 IEES
+902 VGND

>member
-1 MPDRRVQ
+1 
-8 AMDDLLNEFLTET
+8 MDDLLNEFLTET

-67 ESVAHAAESLFA
+67 EGVAHAAESLFA

-104 ALLRELEKSGSEP
+104 ALLKELEKNGVEP
-117 EGDDRDLISRLES
+117 DGEDRDLIQRLES

-137 EAMMSN
+137 EAMLADEDIN
-143 EDVVEPAHDSEELQA
+143 EVASDSDELQA
-158 AFDAAQYTP
+158 AFDAAEYRGQDE
-167 GFSDAHEIENLPE
+167 DAVADH
-180 PDVEDEVEVAETGQ
+180 EDEYEPHGMPQV
-194 LPSTIRQTD
+194 PSTVSQTGLSQD
-203 VPDDGETAVGSS
+203 SADEQAGGS
-215 GGGVASQSIR
+215 GVASQSIR
-225 VSVDLLESLMT
+225 VSVDLLENLMT

-252 RAREDSEFS
+252 RARDDSEFS

-298 DLSLELNKKV
+298 DLSLELSKKV
-308 NLQMIGAETELDRQV
+308 NLQMVGAETELDRQV

-337 SCDHGIELPAE
+337 SCDHGVELPAE

-360 TLNAFHEGGHIIIDI
+360 TLNAFHEGGHIIIEI
-375 SDDGKGL
+375 TDDGKGL
-382 SVDKIKAKAMALG
+382 SVDKIKGKALALG
-395 LATESELE
+395 IATEAELD
-403 VMSDEAIQQFIMRP
+403 VMSDQAIQQFIMRA
-417 GFSTATN
+417 GFSTAAN
-424 VTAVSGRGVG
+424 VTSVSGRGVG
-434 MDVVRTN
+434 MDVVKTN

-453 VPGRGTT
+453 VQGRGTT
-460 FVIKIPL
+460 FIIKIPL

-479 GGERFAVPQISVVEL
+479 GAERFAVPQISVVEL
-494 VRTGRGSEHKIEDI
+494 VRTGRGSEYRIEDV
-508 HTTPVLRLRNRLLP
+508 HGTPVLRLRNRLLP
-522 LTSLRAQLKLGS
+522 LTSLRNQLKLGS
-534 DDFGETDDRFII
+534 EIEAADEDRFVI
-546 VTKVGNF
+546 VTQVGNF

-610 NVTEAAAAEMAAS
+610 SVTENIAAELAS
-623 ADGDTEDRVPLLL
+623 HAEEESDDRVPLLL

-650 LVARLEEISLED
+650 LVARLEEIDLDEV
-662 IEISN
+662 EISN

-690 AKSGRQSAI
+690 SRTGRQSAI

-732 GMLGSAIIDGAA
+732 GMLGSAIIDGEA

-755 QAYGDWFVPHS
+755 QAYGDWFVPH
-766 GDTTTV
+766 GGETTTV

-805 TTVDTADRAM
+805 TTVETADRAM
-815 ELYEEG
+815 ELYEDG
-821 RNFDIILSD
+821 RDFDIILSD

-842 QAVRSSERWADV
+842 QAVRASERWSHV

-865 DHLQRGHDVGFD
+865 DHLQRGHEVGFD

-888 LRTLETTLYPELAE
+888 LRTLETTLYPELTGVDE
-902 IEES
+902 G

>member
-1 MPDRRVQ
+1 MFDQVPTRVSQTGLSPD
-8 AMDDLLNEFLTET
+8 L
-21 AENMDVLDV
+21 
-30 ELVKLEQN
+30 
-38 PNDPE
+38 
-43 LLGNIFRLVHTVKG
+43 
-57 TCGFLGLPRL
+57 
-67 ESVAHAAESLFA
+67 
-79 RFRDGELE
+79 
-87 VTPKAV
+87 
-93 SLVLESLDRIK
+93 
-104 ALLRELEKSGSEP
+104 
-117 EGDDRDLISRLES
+117 GDD
-130 FAEDAVM
+130 
-137 EAMMSN
+137 
-143 EDVVEPAHDSEELQA
+143 H
-158 AFDAAQYTP
+158 
-167 GFSDAHEIENLPE
+167 
-180 PDVEDEVEVAETGQ
+180 VA
-194 LPSTIRQTD
+194 
-203 VPDDGETAVGSS
+203 GS
-215 GGGVASQSIR
+215 GVASQTIR
-225 VSVDLLESLMT
+225 VSVDLLENLMT

-252 RAREDSEFS
+252 RARDDSEFS

-298 DLSLELNKKV
+298 DLSLELSKKV

-337 SCDHGIELPAE
+337 SCDHGIEMPAE
-348 RRAAGKPETGTI
+348 RRSSGKPETGTI
-360 TLNAFHEGGHIIIDI
+360 TLNAFHEGGHIIIEI
-375 SDDGKGL
+375 TDDGKGL
-382 SVDKIKAKAMALG
+382 SVEKIKGKALALG
-395 LATESELE
+395 LATEAELD
-403 VMSDEAIQQFIMRP
+403 VMSDQAIQQFIMRA
-417 GFSTATN
+417 GFSTAAN
-424 VTAVSGRGVG
+424 VTSVSGRGVG
-434 MDVVRTN
+434 MDVVKTN

-453 VPGRGTT
+453 LQGRGTT
-460 FVIKIPL
+460 FIIKIPL

-494 VRTGRGSEHKIEDI
+494 VRTGRGSEYRIEDI
-508 HTTPVLRLRNRLLP
+508 HGTPVLRLRNRLLP
-522 LTSLRAQLKLGS
+522 LTSLRQQLRLGAELDS
-534 DDFGETDDRFII
+534 VDEDRFVI
-546 VTKVGNF
+546 VTQVGNF

-610 NVTEAAAAEMAAS
+610 TVAETAAAELATQVDEE
-623 ADGDTEDRVPLLL
+623 ADDRVPLLL

-650 LVARLEEISLED
+650 LVARLEEIDLDEV
-662 IEISN
+662 EISN

-690 AKSGRQSAI
+690 SRTGRQSAI

-732 GMLGSAIIDGAA
+732 GMLGSAIIDGEA

-755 QAYGDWFVPHS
+755 QAYGDWFVPH
-766 GDTTTV
+766 GGETTTL

-777 KRRVLLIDDSAFFR
+777 KSRVLLIDDSAFFR

-797 LSVAGYAV
+797 LSVAGYFV
-805 TTVDTADRAM
+805 TTVDSADRAM
-815 ELYEEG
+815 ELYEDG
-821 RNFDIILSD
+821 RDFDIILSD

-842 QAVRSSERWADV
+842 QAVRASERWSHV

-888 LRTLETTLYPELAE
+888 LRTLETTLYPELANVDDD
-902 IEES
+902 

>member
-1 MPDRRVQ
+1 
-8 AMDDLLNEFLTET
+8 MDDLLNEFLTET
-21 AENMDVLDV
+21 SENMDVLDV

-67 ESVAHAAESLFA
+67 EGVAHAAESLFA

-93 SLVLESLDRIK
+93 TLVLESLDRIK
-104 ALLRELEKSGSEP
+104 ALLKELEKTGVEP
-117 EGDDRDLISRLES
+117 DGDDNDLIEQLES

-137 EAMMSN
+137 EAMISN
-143 EDVVEPAHDSEELQA
+143 EDITEVASDSDELQA
-158 AFDAAQYTP
+158 AFDAAQYAER
-167 GFSDAHEIENLPE
+167 DALVHAAASAVDSMFDQVPTKVSQTGLS
-180 PDVEDEVEVAETGQ
+180 PDLGDDHVA
-194 LPSTIRQTD
+194 
-203 VPDDGETAVGSS
+203 GS
-215 GGGVASQSIR
+215 GVASQTIR
-225 VSVDLLESLMT
+225 VSVDLLENLMT

-252 RAREDSEFS
+252 RARDDSEFS

-298 DLSLELNKKV
+298 DLSLELSKKV

-337 SCDHGIELPAE
+337 SCDHGVEMPAE
-348 RRAAGKPETGTI
+348 RRSAGKPETGTI
-360 TLNAFHEGGHIIIDI
+360 TLNAFHEGGHIIIEI
-375 SDDGKGL
+375 TDDGKGL
-382 SVDKIKAKAMALG
+382 SVEKIKGKALALG
-395 LATESELE
+395 LATEAELD
-403 VMSDEAIQQFIMRP
+403 VMSDQAIQQFIMRA
-417 GFSTATN
+417 GFSTAAN
-424 VTAVSGRGVG
+424 VTSVSGRGVG
-434 MDVVRTN
+434 MDVVKTN

-453 VPGRGTT
+453 LQGRGTT
-460 FVIKIPL
+460 FIIKIPL

-494 VRTGRGSEHKIEDI
+494 VRTGRGSEYRIEDI
-508 HTTPVLRLRNRLLP
+508 HGTPVLRLRNRLLP
-522 LTSLRAQLKLGS
+522 LTSLRQQLRLGAELDS
-534 DDFGETDDRFII
+534 VDEDRFVI
-546 VTKVGNF
+546 VTQVGNF

-610 NVTEAAAAEMAAS
+610 TVAETAAAELATQVDEE
-623 ADGDTEDRVPLLL
+623 ADDRVPLLL

-650 LVARLEEISLED
+650 LVARLEEIDLDEV
-662 IEISN
+662 EISN

-690 AKSGRQSAI
+690 SRTGRQSAI

-732 GMLGSAIIDGAA
+732 GMLGSAIIDGEA

-755 QAYGDWFVPHS
+755 QAYGDWFVPH
-766 GDTTTV
+766 GGETTTR

-777 KRRVLLIDDSAFFR
+777 KSRVLLIDDSAFFR

-797 LSVAGYAV
+797 LSVAGYFV
-805 TTVDTADRAM
+805 TTVDSADRAM
-815 ELYEEG
+815 ELYEDG
-821 RNFDIILSD
+821 RDFDIILSD

-842 QAVRSSERWADV
+842 QAVRASERWSHV

-888 LRTLETTLYPELAE
+888 LRTLETTLYPELANVDDD
-902 IEES
+902 

>member
-1 MPDRRVQ
+1 
-8 AMDDLLNEFLTET
+8 MDDLLNEFLTET
-21 AENMDVLDV
+21 SENMDVLDV

-38 PNDPE
+38 PNDPD

-104 ALLRELEKSGSEP
+104 ALLKELEKSGTEP
-117 EGDDRDLISRLES
+117 EGDDNDLIKQLES

-137 EAMMSN
+137 EAMLSN
-143 EDVVEPAHDSEELQA
+143 EDISEAASDSDELQA
-158 AFDAAQYTP
+158 AFDAAE
-167 GFSDAHEIENLPE
+167 FSTRSAAVGTAGTEAEDFNDLDHEF
-180 PDVEDEVEVAETGQ
+180 DQV
-194 LPSTIRQTD
+194 PSTVKQTGLSTD
-203 VPDDGETAVGSS
+203 LGDDPIGAGS
-215 GGGVASQSIR
+215 VANQSIR
-225 VSVDLLESLMT
+225 VSVDLLENLMT

-252 RAREDSEFS
+252 RARDDSEFS

-298 DLSLELNKKV
+298 DLSLELSKKV

-337 SCDHGIELPAE
+337 SCDHGIEIPAE
-348 RRAAGKPETGTI
+348 RRSTGKPETGTI
-360 TLNAFHEGGHIIIDI
+360 TLNAYHEGGHIIIEI
-375 SDDGKGL
+375 ADDGKGL
-382 SVDKIKAKAMALG
+382 SVDKIKSKALALG
-395 LATESELE
+395 LLTEAELD
-403 VMSDEAIQQFIMRP
+403 VMSDQAIQQFIMRA

-424 VTAVSGRGVG
+424 VTSVSGRGVG
-434 MDVVRTN
+434 MDVVKTN

-453 VPGRGTT
+453 LQGRGTT
-460 FVIKIPL
+460 FIIKIPL

-494 VRTGRGSEHKIEDI
+494 VRTGRGSEYRVEDI
-508 HTTPVLRLRNRLLP
+508 HGTPVLRLRNRLLP
-522 LTSLRAQLKLGS
+522 LTSLRQQLRLGAEA
-534 DDFGETDDRFII
+534 DVIDEDRFVI
-546 VTKVGNF
+546 VTQVGNF

-610 NVTEAAAAEMAAS
+610 TVADSTAAEIAAQAEEE
-623 ADGDTEDRVPLLL
+623 ADDRVPLLL

-650 LVARLEEISLED
+650 LVARLEEIDLDEV
-662 IEISN
+662 EISN

-690 AKSGRQSAI
+690 ARTGRQSAI

-732 GMLGSAIIDGAA
+732 GMLGSAIIDGDA

-755 QAYGDWFVPHS
+755 QAYGDWFVPH
-766 GDTTTV
+766 GGETTTLA
-772 EQSRR
+772 QSRR
-777 KRRVLLIDDSAFFR
+777 KSRVLLIDDSAFFR

-797 LSVAGYAV
+797 LSVAGYSV
-805 TTVDTADRAM
+805 TTVDSADRAM
-815 ELYEEG
+815 ELYEDG
-821 RNFDIILSD
+821 HDFDIILSD

-842 QAVRSSERWADV
+842 QAVRASERWSHV

-888 LRTLETTLYPELAE
+888 LRTLETTLYPELANVD
-902 IEES
+902 EE

>member
-1 MPDRRVQ
+1 
-8 AMDDLLNEFLTET
+8 
-21 AENMDVLDV
+21 
-30 ELVKLEQN
+30 
-38 PNDPE
+38 
-43 LLGNIFRLVHTVKG
+43 
-57 TCGFLGLPRL
+57 
-67 ESVAHAAESLFA
+67 
-79 RFRDGELE
+79 
-87 VTPKAV
+87 
-93 SLVLESLDRIK
+93 
-104 ALLRELEKSGSEP
+104 
-117 EGDDRDLISRLES
+117 
-130 FAEDAVM
+130 
-137 EAMMSN
+137 
-143 EDVVEPAHDSEELQA
+143 
-158 AFDAAQYTP
+158 
-167 GFSDAHEIENLPE
+167 
-180 PDVEDEVEVAETGQ
+180 
-194 LPSTIRQTD
+194 
-203 VPDDGETAVGSS
+203 
-215 GGGVASQSIR
+215 
-225 VSVDLLESLMT
+225 
-236 MVSELVLTRN
+236 
-246 QLLQIL
+246 
-252 RAREDSEFS
+252 
-261 TPLQR
+261 
-266 LSHVTTE
+266 
-273 LQESVMKTRMQPI
+273 MKTRMQPI

-298 DLSLELNKKV
+298 DLSLELSKKV

-337 SCDHGIELPAE
+337 SCDHGIEIPAE
-348 RRAAGKPETGTI
+348 RRSTGKPETGTI
-360 TLNAFHEGGHIIIDI
+360 TLNAFHEGGHIIIEI
-375 SDDGKGL
+375 ADDGKGL
-382 SVDKIKAKAMALG
+382 SVDKIKSKALALG
-395 LATESELE
+395 LLTEAELD
-403 VMSDEAIQQFIMRP
+403 VMSDQAIQQFIMRA

-424 VTAVSGRGVG
+424 VTSVSGRGVG
-434 MDVVRTN
+434 MDVVKTN

-453 VPGRGTT
+453 LQGRGTT
-460 FVIKIPL
+460 FIIKIPL

-494 VRTGRGSEHKIEDI
+494 VRTGRGSEYRVEDI
-508 HTTPVLRLRNRLLP
+508 HGTPVLRLRNRLLP
-522 LTSLRAQLKLGS
+522 LTSLRQQLRLGAEA
-534 DDFGETDDRFII
+534 DVMDEDRFVI
-546 VTKVGNF
+546 VTQVGNF

-610 NVTEAAAAEMAAS
+610 TVADSTAAEIAAQAEEE
-623 ADGDTEDRVPLLL
+623 ADDRVPLLL

-650 LVARLEEISLED
+650 LVARLEEIDLDEV
-662 IEISN
+662 EISN

-690 AKSGRQSAI
+690 ARTGRQSAI

-732 GMLGSAIIDGAA
+732 GMLGSAIIDGDA

-755 QAYGDWFVPHS
+755 QAYGDWFVPH
-766 GDTTTV
+766 GGETTTLA
-772 EQSRR
+772 QSRR
-777 KRRVLLIDDSAFFR
+777 KSRVLLIDDSAFFR

-797 LSVAGYAV
+797 LSVAGYSV
-805 TTVDTADRAM
+805 TTVDSADRAM

-821 RNFDIILSD
+821 RDFDIILSD

-842 QAVRSSERWADV
+842 QAVRASERWSHV

-888 LRTLETTLYPELAE
+888 LRTLETTLYPELANVD
-902 IEES
+902 EE